1 MRVAGGG
8 DGDGAQ
14 RHGGPIAWMARNGV
28 AANLLMVGILAAGLL
43 SLGSLDQEVL
53 PEHSLDRIQVS
64 VPYPGASPAEVD
76 ESIVRRVDE
85 RIRSIEGI
93 RSVQSVAS
101 EGLGSVVA
109 ELGRAADADRA
120 LEEIKAAV
128 DGIPTFPAGA
138 ERPAVTEMTS
148 RRSVMRIALYGD
160 VQERTLKELAHRVED
175 ELSSLPAVSHVR
187 TSSVRDYE
195 ISIEVPA
202 HRLNAL
208 GLTLADVAAAV
219 GSGTLELSAGSIDTP
234 DEQVRI
240 RTAGR
245 SYNQHDFENII
256 VLAGSD
262 GTTVRLGDIAEVRDG
277 FAEGGLVSRYN
288 GQPAAFIEVYRT
300 ADERVL
306 DIAEAVERQL
316 RESVAPGLPPGVGV
330 DVWSNDADPLAARL
344 GLMLKNGFLG
354 LLLVLGVLTLFLD
367 LRLAFWVAAG
377 IAVSFVGTLA
387 VMAVLDVSIN
397 LTSLFAFILA
407 VGIVV
412 DDAVVVG
419 ENIAAERDRGH
430 GGLAAAI
437 RGARRVR
444 APVTF
449 GVLTTMA
456 AFLPLFFVPSSVG
469 AMAEAI
475 PVIVISVLAFSLLES
490 LLVLPHHLSRLPAG
504 GSTGSRGRS
513 AGGSLGPRG
522 RSTGGSSGPRAP
534 AADGLHK
541 RAQASVNRA
550 LERFVNGPLD
560 RLLHFATA
568 RPGIVVAAGA
578 GTLIVVLAL
587 VPAGIVGVA
596 FTPTVEGNLV
606 TATLEMPEGTPR
618 ARTANVAQQ
627 LEDAGRRAVDRL
639 STGQPEGAEALVTGV
654 AVTLGGAP
662 ETLGAAIVAS
672 GGAPE
677 SVPRAHIATVQFRL
691 LDAQLRTI
699 TASALE
705 QAWREEAGEVAGYR
719 SLSFS
724 ANLVDL
730 GLPVHVELAHPD
742 PRRLTAAADTVATIL
757 RGLAGVFDVRS
768 DQDQGV
774 REIQLDL
781 KPEARTLGLGLDD
794 LARQVRAAFFGE
806 EVVRLQRGREE
817 VRVYAR
823 LPEHER
829 DAIADLETY
838 RVRTPAGGTVH
849 LGQVAAARFGN
860 SPIVIRRQDGSRVA
874 TVTAD
879 AQAPATPAATR
890 RLEAVLGEMSARD
903 PGLEHS
909 FAGERRE
916 VAESM
921 GALGR
926 GFALALFAI
935 YALLAI
941 PFRSYV
947 RPLIVMA
954 AIPFGLVGAVLG
966 HLLLGFEI
974 AATSVFGFVGLS
986 GVVVN
991 DSIVMIDF
999 ISERRRAGMPV
1010 REAIIG
1016 GAKARFRPI
1025 FLTSL
1030 TTFLGVAPLILEQDL
1045 QARFLIPMAASLGF
1059 GIIAAT
1065 GVLMVIVPA
1074 LATLQMGREGHG
1086 RQRVAQP
1093 GPA

>member
-1 MRVAGGG
+1 MTAAGGG
-8 DGDGAQ
+8 DGAN
-14 RHGGPIAWMARNGV
+14 RPGGPIAYMARNGV

-43 SLGSLDQEVL
+43 SLGALDQEVL
-53 PEHSLDRIQVS
+53 PEHSLHRIQVS

-76 ESIVRRVDE
+76 ESIVGRIEE
-85 RIRSIEGI
+85 RIRSIEGV
-93 RSVQSVAS
+93 RSVASVAS
-101 EGLGSVVA
+101 EGLGAVVA
-109 ELGRAADADRA
+109 ELARGADAGRALD
-120 LEEIKAAV
+120 EIKAAV
-128 DGIPTFPAGA
+128 DGVQTFPAGA
-138 ERPAVTEMTS
+138 ERPAVAEMTS
-148 RRSVMRIALYGD
+148 RRSIMRIALYGD
-160 VQERTLKELAHRVED
+160 VQERTLKELAQRVED
-175 ELSSLPAVSHVR
+175 ELSALPAVAHVR
-187 TSSVRDYE
+187 TTSVRDYE

-202 HRLNAL
+202 ARLNAL
-208 GLTLADVAAAV
+208 GLTLPDVAAAV
-219 GSGTLELSAGSIDTP
+219 RTGTVELSAGSIDTP
-234 DEQVRI
+234 DERVRI

-256 VLAGSD
+256 VLARDD

-277 FAEGGLVSRYN
+277 FAESGLVSRYN

-306 DIAEAVERQL
+306 DISEAVERQL
-316 RESVAPGLPPGVGV
+316 QESVAPALPRGVRV
-330 DVWSNDADPLAARL
+330 DIWSNDADPLAARL

-354 LLLVLGVLTLFLD
+354 LLLVVGVLTLFLE

-387 VMAVLDVSIN
+387 VMAVLGVSIN

-419 ENIAAERDRGH
+419 ENIAAERERRH

-437 RGARRVR
+437 QGTRRVR
-444 APVTF
+444 VPVTF
-449 GVLTTMA
+449 GVLTTVV

-475 PVIVISVLAFSLLES
+475 PVIVISVLLFSLLES
-490 LLVLPHHLSRLPAG
+490 LLILPHHLSRLSAHGSSRAG
-504 GSTGSRGRS
+504 GRS
-513 AGGSLGPRG
+513 AYGV
-522 RSTGGSSGPRAP
+522 
-534 AADGLHK
+534 HK
-541 RAQASVNRA
+541 RAQAHVNRA
-550 LERFVNGPLD
+550 LEGFVNGPLD
-560 RLLHFATA
+560 RLLRLATA
-568 RPGIVVAAGA
+568 RPGTVLATAAGV
-578 GTLIVVLAL
+578 LIVTVAL
-587 VPAGIVGVA
+587 VPAGIVGLA
-596 FTPTVEGNLV
+596 FTPTVEGDLV

-618 ARTANVAQQ
+618 ARTAGVAQE

-639 STGQPEGAEALVTGV
+639 STGLSEEAEPLLTGV

-662 ETLGAAIVAS
+662 ATLGSAVVDA

-677 SVPRAHIATVQFRL
+677 SGPRAHVATVQLRL
-691 LDAQLRTI
+691 LDAQRRTI
-699 TASALE
+699 AASALE
-705 QAWREEAGEVAGYR
+705 QAWREESGEITGYS

-730 GLPVHVELAHPD
+730 GRPVHVELAHPD
-742 PRRLTAAADTVATIL
+742 PVRLTAVADTVVALL
-757 RGLAGVFDVRS
+757 RGWPGVFDVRS
-768 DQDQGV
+768 DRDQGV

-781 KPEARTLGLGLDD
+781 KPEARTLGLDLDG
-794 LARQVRAAFFGE
+794 LARQIRAAFFGE

-817 VRVYAR
+817 MRVQAR
-823 LPEHER
+823 LPESER
-829 DAIADLETY
+829 DDIADLETY
-838 RVRTPAGGTVH
+838 QVRTPAGGTVP
-849 LGQVAAARFGN
+849 LGRVAVARFAN

-879 AQAPATPAATR
+879 AQAGAPQAATQ
-890 RLEAVLGEMSARD
+890 RLDEILREMSARD
-903 PGLEHS
+903 PGLEHA
-909 FAGERRE
+909 FGGERRE
-916 VAESM
+916 VSESM
-921 GALGR
+921 GALG
-926 GFALALFAI
+926 GGLALALLAI

-974 AATSVFGFVGLS
+974 AATSIFGFVGLS

-999 ISERRRAGMPV
+999 ITERRRAGMPV

-1016 GAKARFRPI
+1016 GARARFRPI

-1059 GIIAAT
+1059 GIVAAT
-1065 GVLMVIVPA
+1065 GVLMVVVPA
-1074 LATLQMGREGHG
+1074 LATLQMRREGALE
-1086 RQRVAQP
+1086 RDRTP
-1093 GPA
+1093 IP

>member
-1 MRVAGGG
+1 MTP
-8 DGDGAQ
+8 
-14 RHGGPIAWMARNGV
+14 GGPIAWMARNGV
-28 AANLLMVGILAAGLL
+28 AANLLMVGILAAGLF
-43 SLGSLDQEVL
+43 SLRSLDQEVL

-64 VPYPGASPAEVD
+64 VSYPGASPAEVD
-76 ESIVRRVDE
+76 ESIVRRIEE
-85 RIRSIEGI
+85 RIESIEGI

-109 ELGRAADADRA
+109 ELGRGADADRA
-120 LEEIKAAV
+120 LDEIKAAV

-160 VQERTLKELAHRVED
+160 VPERTLKELAHRVEN
-175 ELSSLPAVSHVR
+175 ELSALPAVSHVR

-202 HRLNAL
+202 SRLNAL
-208 GLTLADVAAAV
+208 DLTLADVAAAV
-219 GSGTLELSAGSIDTP
+219 RSGTLELSAGSIDTP
-234 DEQVRI
+234 GEQVRI

-245 SYNQHDFENII
+245 SYTQHDFENII
-256 VLAGSD
+256 VLATGD

-288 GQPAAFIEVYRT
+288 GQPAAFIEIYRT

-419 ENIAAERDRGH
+419 ENIAAERAQGH

-449 GVLTTMA
+449 GVLTTMV

-475 PVIVISVLAFSLLES
+475 PVIVIAVLAFSLLES
-490 LLVLPHHLSRLPAG
+490 LLVLPHHLSGL
-504 GSTGSRGRS
+504 S
-513 AGGSLGPRG
+513 AGGSSRA
-522 RSTGGSSGPRAP
+522 RSG
-534 AADGLHK
+534 
-541 RAQASVNRA
+541 VNRA

-560 RLLHFATA
+560 RLLRFATA
-568 RPGIVVAAGA
+568 RPGIVIAAGA
-578 GTLIVVLAL
+578 GVLIVTLAM

-618 ARTANVAQQ
+618 ARTASVAQE
-627 LEDAGRRAVDRL
+627 LEDAGRRAADRL

-677 SVPRAHIATVQFRL
+677 SVPRAHVATVQFRL
-691 LDAQLRTI
+691 LDAQRRTI
-699 TASALE
+699 TASAVE
-705 QAWREEAGEVAGYR
+705 QAWREEAGGIAGYR

-730 GLPVHVELAHPD
+730 GRPVHVELAHPD
-742 PRRLTAAADTVATIL
+742 PARLTAAADTIAELL
-757 RGLAGVFDVRS
+757 RGWPGVFDVRS

-781 KPEARTLGLGLDD
+781 KPEARTVGITLDD

-817 VRVYAR
+817 IRVYAR
-823 LPEHER
+823 LPERER

-838 RVRTPAGGTVH
+838 RVRTPAGGAVH
-849 LGQVAAARFGN
+849 LGQVATARFAN
-860 SPIVIRRQDGSRVA
+860 SPIVIRRQEGSRVA

-879 AQAPATPAATR
+879 AQASAAPAATR
-890 RLEAVLGEMSARD
+890 RLDTVLEEMSARD
-903 PGLEHS
+903 PGLEHA
-909 FAGERRE
+909 FAGERQE

-974 AATSVFGFVGLS
+974 AATSIFGFVGLS

-991 DSIVMIDF
+991 DAIVMIDF
-999 ISERRRAGMPV
+999 INERHRAGMPV

-1074 LATLQMGREGHG
+1074 LATLQMGR
-1086 RQRVAQP
+1086 R
-1093 GPA
+1093 

>member
-1 MRVAGGG
+1 MRPAGSGNGG
-8 DGDGAQ
+8 RGADRDGDGTSL
-14 RHGGPIAWMARNGV
+14 RGGPIAWMARNGV

-53 PEHSLDRIQVS
+53 PEHSLDRIQIS

-76 ESIVRRVDE
+76 ESIVRRIEE
-85 RIRSIEGI
+85 RIRSIEGV
-93 RSVQSVAS
+93 RSVTSVAS

-109 ELGRAADADRA
+109 ELARGADADRS
-120 LEEIKAAV
+120 LDEIKAAA

-175 ELSSLPAVSHVR
+175 ELSSLPAVSYVR

-195 ISIEVPA
+195 ISIEVPTS
-202 HRLNAL
+202 RLNAL
-208 GLTLADVAAAV
+208 GLTLSDVATAV
-219 GSGTLELSAGSIDTP
+219 RSGTLELSAGSIDTP
-234 DEQVRI
+234 GEQVRI

-245 SYNQHDFENII
+245 SYSQHDFENII
-256 VLAGSD
+256 VLAEGN

-306 DIAEAVERQL
+306 DISEAVERHL
-316 RESVAPGLPPGVGV
+316 RERVAPGLPPGVGV
-330 DVWSNDADPLAARL
+330 DIWSNDADPLAARL

-367 LRLAFWVAAG
+367 LRLAFWVAVG
-377 IAVSFVGTLA
+377 IAISFVGTLA

-437 RGARRVR
+437 RGTRRVR

-449 GVLTTMA
+449 GVLTTVA
-456 AFLPLFFVPSSVG
+456 AFVPLFFVPSSVG

-475 PVIVISVLAFSLLES
+475 PVVVISVLVFSLLES
-490 LLVLPHHLSRLPAG
+490 LLVLPNHLSGL
-504 GSTGSRGRS
+504 S
-513 AGGSLGPRG
+513 AGGSSGLGG
-522 RSTGGSSGPRAP
+522 HST
-534 AADGLHK
+534 DGLHR

-550 LERFVNGPLD
+550 MERFVNGPLD
-560 RLLHFATA
+560 RILRFATA
-568 RPGIVVAAGA
+568 RPGIVISGGA
-578 GTLIVVLAL
+578 GVLIICIAMI
-587 VPAGIVGVA
+587 PAGIVGVA

-606 TATLEMPEGTPR
+606 TASLEMPEGTPR
-618 ARTANVAQQ
+618 ARTASVAQE
-627 LEDAGRRAVDRL
+627 LEDAGRRAVGRL
-639 STGQPEGAEALVTGV
+639 STERPDGAEPLLTGV

-691 LDAQLRTI
+691 LDAERRMI
-699 TASALE
+699 SAAAVE
-705 QAWREEAGEVAGYR
+705 QAWREEATEIAGYR

-742 PRRLTAAADTVATIL
+742 PARLTAVADTVAALLHGWPGI
-757 RGLAGVFDVRS
+757 FDVRS

-781 KPEARTLGLGLDD
+781 KPEAGTLGLTLDD

-817 VRVYAR
+817 IRVYAR
-823 LPEHER
+823 LPERER
-829 DAIADLETY
+829 NSIADLETY
-838 RVRTPAGGTVH
+838 QVRTPAGGAVH
-849 LGQVAAARFGN
+849 LGQVAAARFAN
-860 SPIVIRRQDGSRVA
+860 SPLEIRRQDGSRVA

-879 AQAPATPAATR
+879 AQTSATQAATP
-890 RLEAVLGEMSARD
+890 RLDAVLQEMSARD

-909 FAGERRE
+909 FAGERSE

-926 GFALALFAI
+926 GFALAMFAI

-966 HLLLGFEI
+966 HLVLGFEI
-974 AATSVFGFVGLS
+974 AATSIFGFVGLS

-999 ISERRRAGMPV
+999 ISERRRAGMPA

-1074 LATLQMGREGHG
+1074 LATLQMGREA
-1086 RQRVAQP
+1086 RARP
-1093 GPA
+1093 

>member
-1 MRVAGGG
+1 MRAARGDDGARGG
-8 DGDGAQ
+8 DGAN
-14 RHGGPIAWMARNGV
+14 RSGGPIAWMARNGV
-28 AANLLMVGILAAGLL
+28 AANLLMIGILAAGLL
-43 SLGSLDQEVL
+43 SLGSLGQEVL

-64 VPYPGASPAEVD
+64 VPYPGASPVEVD
-76 ESIVRRVDE
+76 ESIVSRIEE

-93 RSVQSVAS
+93 GGVQSVAS
-101 EGLGSVVA
+101 EGRGSVVA
-109 ELGRAADADRA
+109 ELGRGADADRA

-128 DGIPTFPAGA
+128 DGIRTFPAGA

-160 VQERTLKELAHRVED
+160 VRERTLKELAHRIED
-175 ELSSLPAVSHVR
+175 ELSSLPAVSQVR

-202 HRLNAL
+202 GRLRAL
-208 GLTLADVAAAV
+208 GLTLSDVAAAV
-219 GSGTLELSAGSIDTP
+219 RSGTLELSAGSIDTP
-234 DEQVRI
+234 SERVRI

-245 SYNQHDFENII
+245 RYTQHDFENIV
-256 VLAGSD
+256 VLARSD

-306 DIAEAVERQL
+306 DISEAVERQL
-316 RESVAPGLPPGVGV
+316 WESVAPGLPPGVRV
-330 DVWSNDADPLAARL
+330 DIWSNDADPLAARL

-354 LLLVLGVLTLFLD
+354 LLLVLGVLTLFLEI
-367 LRLAFWVAAG
+367 RLAFWVAAG

-387 VMAVLDVSIN
+387 VMALFDVSIN

-407 VGIVV
+407 VGIGV

-430 GGLAAAI
+430 GGPEAAI
-437 RGARRVR
+437 RGTRRVR

-449 GVLTTMA
+449 GVLTTVA
-456 AFLPLFFVPSSVG
+456 AFLPLLFVPSSVG

-475 PVIVISVLAFSLLES
+475 PVVVVSVLLFSLLES
-490 LLVLPHHLSRLPAG
+490 LLVLPNHLSRL
-504 GSTGSRGRS
+504 SVSGSRGP
-513 AGGSLGPRG
+513 GGRF
-522 RSTGGSSGPRAP
+522 
-534 AADGLHK
+534 ADGFHR
-541 RAQASVNRA
+541 RAQARVSRG

-560 RLLHFATA
+560 RLLHYATA
-568 RPGIVVAAGA
+568 RPGIVLATGA
-578 GTLIVVLAL
+578 GVLIVSVAM

-606 TATLEMPEGTPR
+606 TASLEMPEGTPR
-618 ARTANVAQQ
+618 ARTASLAQD
-627 LEDAGRRAVDRL
+627 LEDAGRRAANRL
-639 STGQPEGAEALVTGV
+639 STGPSEGAEPLITGV
-654 AVTLGGAP
+654 AITVGSTPSTLGS
-662 ETLGAAIVAS
+662 AIVAP
-672 GGAPE
+672 GGTPE
-677 SVPRAHIATVQFRL
+677 SGPRAHIATVQFRL
-691 LDAQLRTI
+691 LDAQRRTI
-699 TASALE
+699 AASAFQ
-705 QAWREEAGEVAGYR
+705 QAWREESHEIGGYR

-730 GLPVHVELAHPD
+730 GRPVHVEIAHPD
-742 PRRLTAAADTVATIL
+742 PARMTAVADTVVRLL
-757 RGLAGVFDVRS
+757 RRWPGIFDIRS

-781 KPEARTLGLGLDD
+781 KPEARTLGLTLDG

-806 EVVRLQRGREE
+806 EAVRLQRGREE
-817 VRVYAR
+817 IRVHVR
-823 LPEHER
+823 LPRDER

-838 RVRTPAGGTVH
+838 RVRTPTGGAAD
-849 LGQVAAARFGN
+849 LGRVAALRLGN
-860 SPIVIRRQDGSRVA
+860 SPIAIRRTDGSRVA

-879 AQAPATPAATR
+879 AHSGAPQAAIQE
-890 RLEAVLGEMSARD
+890 LDEVLREMSARD
-903 PGLEHS
+903 PRLEHR
-909 FAGERRE
+909 FGGERRE

-921 GALGR
+921 EALGG
-926 GFALALFAI
+926 GFALALLAI

-966 HLLLGFEI
+966 HFLLGFEI
-974 AATSVFGFVGLS
+974 AATSIFGFVGLS

-999 ISERRRAGMPV
+999 ISERRGAGMPL
-1010 REAIIG
+1010 RDAIIG

-1059 GIIAAT
+1059 GIIVAT

-1074 LATLQMGREGHG
+1074 LATLQMAREEAAGSPRPRGR
-1086 RQRVAQP
+1086 V
-1093 GPA
+1093 

>member
-1 MRVAGGG
+1 MRA
-8 DGDGAQ
+8 A
-14 RHGGPIAWMARNGV
+14 GGPIAWMARNGV
-28 AANLLMVGILAAGLL
+28 AANLLMVGILAAGLI

-53 PEHSLDRIQVS
+53 PEHSLNRIQVS

-76 ESIVRRVDE
+76 ESIVRRIEE
-85 RIRSIEGI
+85 RIRSIEGV

-109 ELGRAADADRA
+109 ELGRRADADRA

-160 VQERTLKELAHRVED
+160 VQERTLKELAHRVEN

-202 HRLNAL
+202 SRLNAL
-208 GLTLADVAAAV
+208 GLTLSDVAAAV
-219 GSGTLELSAGSIDTP
+219 RSGTLELSAGSIDTP
-234 DEQVRI
+234 GEQVRI

-245 SYNQHDFENII
+245 SYTQHEFENII

-288 GQPAAFIEVYRT
+288 GRPAAFIEVYRT

-419 ENIAAERDRGH
+419 ENIAAERGRGH
-430 GGLAAAI
+430 GALAAAI

-449 GVLTTMA
+449 GVLTTVA
-456 AFLPLFFVPSSVG
+456 AFVPLFFVPSSVG

-490 LLVLPHHLSRLPAG
+490 LLVLPHHLSRLPA
-504 GSTGSRGRS
+504 T
-513 AGGSLGPRG
+513 
-522 RSTGGSSGPRAP
+522 
-534 AADGLHK
+534 DGLHK
-541 RAQASVNRA
+541 RAQASVNRG

-560 RLLHFATA
+560 RLLRVATA
-568 RPGIVVAAGA
+568 RPGIVLAAAAGI
-578 GTLIVVLAL
+578 LIVVIAL

-596 FTPTVEGNLV
+596 FTPTVEGDLV
-606 TATLEMPEGTPR
+606 TASLEMPEGTPR
-618 ARTANVAQQ
+618 ARTAGVAQE
-627 LEDAGRRAVDRL
+627 LEDAGRRAVGRL
-639 STGQPEGAEALVTGV
+639 STARPEGAEPLLTGV

-662 ETLGAAIVAS
+662 ATLGAAIVDS
-672 GGAPE
+672 GGDPE
-677 SVPRAHIATVQFRL
+677 SVPRSHIATLQFRL
-691 LDAQLRTI
+691 LDAEQRSV

-705 QAWREEAGEVAGYR
+705 RAWREEAAGIGGYR

-724 ANLVDL
+724 ADLVDL
-730 GLPVHVELAHPD
+730 GLPVHVELTHPD
-742 PRRLTAAADTVATIL
+742 PTRLTAVADTVAALL
-757 RGLAGVFDVRS
+757 RGWPGVFDVRS

-781 KPEARTLGLGLDD
+781 KPEAGTLGLTLDD

-806 EVVRLQRGREE
+806 EVVRLQRGRDEI
-817 VRVYAR
+817 RVYAR

-829 DAIADLETY
+829 NAIADLETY
-838 RVRTPAGGTVH
+838 QVRTPAGGAAHLREVATV
-849 LGQVAAARFGN
+849 RFGN

-879 AQAPATPAATR
+879 AQGPATQVATQ
-890 RLEAVLGEMSARD
+890 RLEAVLRDMSARD
-903 PGLEHS
+903 PGLEHA

-921 GALGR
+921 GALGI
-926 GFALALFAI
+926 GFALSLFAI

-974 AATSVFGFVGLS
+974 AATSIFGFVGLS

-999 ISERRRAGMPV
+999 ISERRRAGLPV
-1010 REAIIG
+1010 RDAIIV

-1074 LATLQMGREGHG
+1074 LATLQMGRKA
-1086 RQRVAQP
+1086 RARP
-1093 GPA
+1093 

>member
-1 MRVAGGG
+1 MSAAGGG
-8 DGDGAQ
+8 HRDTASHVDGAGLP
-14 RHGGPIAWMARNGV
+14 GGPIAWMACNGV

-43 SLGSLDQEVL
+43 SLGRLDQEVL
-53 PEHSLDRIQVS
+53 PEHSLDRIQVT

-76 ESIVRRVDE
+76 ESIVSRIEE
-85 RIRSIEGI
+85 RIRSIEGV

-109 ELGRAADADRA
+109 ELGRSADAGRS

-128 DGIPTFPAGA
+128 NGIRAFPAGA
-138 ERPAVTEMTS
+138 ERPAVTAMTS

-160 VQERTLKELAHRVED
+160 VTERTLKELAHRVED

-187 TSSVRDYE
+187 TASVRDYE
-195 ISIEVPA
+195 VSIEVPA
-202 HRLNAL
+202 GRLDAL
-208 GLTLADVAAAV
+208 GLTLSDVAAAV
-219 GSGTLELSAGSIDTP
+219 RSGTVELSAGSIDTP
-234 DEQVRI
+234 AERVRI

-256 VLAGSD
+256 VLAGND
-262 GTTVRLGDIAEVRDG
+262 GTTVRLRDIAAVRDG
-277 FAEGGLVSRYN
+277 FAERGLVSRYN
-288 GQPAAFIEVYRT
+288 GQPAAFIEVFRT

-306 DIAEAVERQL
+306 DISEAVERQL
-316 RESVAPGLPPGVGV
+316 RESVAPGLPPGVQV
-330 DVWSNDADPLAARL
+330 DVWSNDADPLGARL
-344 GLMLKNGFLG
+344 GLLLKNGFLG
-354 LLLVLGVLTLFLD
+354 LLLVVGVLTLFLEV
-367 LRLAFWVAAG
+367 RLAFWVATG
-377 IAVSFVGTLA
+377 IAVSFAGTLA
-387 VMAVLDVSIN
+387 VMAVLEVSIN

-412 DDAVVVG
+412 DDAVVVS

-437 RGARRVR
+437 RGTRRVK

-449 GVLTTMA
+449 GVLTTVA

-475 PVIVISVLAFSLLES
+475 PVVVISVLLLSLVES
-490 LLVLPHHLSRLPAG
+490 LLVLPNHLSRLSRRISPGAG
-504 GSTGSRGRS
+504 ERS
-513 AGGSLGPRG
+513 AGGS
-522 RSTGGSSGPRAP
+522 SGPGARLVA
-534 AADGLHK
+534 GLHK
-541 RAQASVNRA
+541 RVRAGVNRG

-560 RLLHFATA
+560 RLLHIATA
-568 RPGIVVAAGA
+568 RPGIVISAGA
-578 GTLIVVLAL
+578 GILIVTIAL
-587 VPAGIVGVA
+587 IPAGIVGVA

-606 TATLEMPEGTPR
+606 TASLEMPEGAPQ
-618 ARTANVAQQ
+618 ARTASVAQE
-627 LEDAGRRAVDRL
+627 LEDAGHRAAGRL
-639 STGQPEGAEALVTGV
+639 SAGLSERAEPLLTGV
-654 AVTLGGAP
+654 AITVGGTPTTLGS
-662 ETLGAAIVAS
+662 AIVAS
-672 GGAPE
+672 DGVPE
-677 SVPRAHIATVQFRL
+677 SGPRAHIATVQFRL
-691 LDAQLRTI
+691 LDAQRRTI
-699 TASALE
+699 TASAFQL
-705 QAWREEAGEVAGYR
+705 AWREEAGEIAGYR
-719 SLSFS
+719 SLSFD

-730 GLPVHVELAHPD
+730 GRPVLVELAHPD
-742 PRRLTAAADTVATIL
+742 PVRLTAAADTVAELL
-757 RGLAGVFDVRS
+757 REWPGIFDVRS

-774 REIQLDL
+774 REIQIEL
-781 KPEARTLGLGLDD
+781 KPGARTLGLTLDD

-823 LPEHER
+823 LPRHER

-838 RVRTPAGGTVH
+838 RVHTPAGGTVH
-849 LGQVAAARFGN
+849 LGRVATARFGP
-860 SPIVIRRQDGSRVA
+860 SPIVIRRKDGSRVA

-879 AQAPATPAATR
+879 GQAPATQAAAQ
-890 RLEAVLGEMSARD
+890 RLEAVLHEMSARG
-903 PGLEHS
+903 PGLDHS
-909 FAGERRE
+909 FGGERRE

-941 PFRSYV
+941 PFRSYL

-966 HLLLGFEI
+966 HLLLGLEI
-974 AATSVFGFVGLS
+974 AATSIFGFVGLS

-999 ISERRRAGMPV
+999 IAERRRAGMPI

-1016 GAKARFRPI
+1016 GAKARFRPV

-1074 LATLQMGREGHG
+1074 LATLQMERGEPAGRA
-1086 RQRVAQP
+1086 VAP
-1093 GPA
+1093 RNR

>member
-1 MRVAGGG
+1 MTA
-8 DGDGAQ
+8 A
-14 RHGGPIAWMARNGV
+14 GPIAWMARNGV
-28 AANLLMVGILAAGLL
+28 ASNLLMVGILAAGLL

-64 VPYPGASPAEVD
+64 VQYPGASPAEVD
-76 ESIVRRVDE
+76 ESIVRRIEE
-85 RIRSIEGI
+85 RIRSLEGV
-93 RSVQSVAS
+93 RSVASVAS

-109 ELGRAADADRA
+109 ELARGADADR
-120 LEEIKAAV
+120 LLDEIKAAV
-128 DGIPTFPAGA
+128 DGIPTLPAGA

-148 RRSVMRIALYGD
+148 RRSVMRIALYGE

-175 ELSSLPAVSHVR
+175 ELSSLPAVSDVR

-195 ISIEVPA
+195 ISIEVPTG
-202 HRLNAL
+202 RLNAL
-208 GLTLADVAAAV
+208 GLTLSDVAAAV
-219 GSGTLELSAGSIDTP
+219 RSGTLELSAGSIDTP
-234 DEQVRI
+234 GEQVRI

-245 SYNQHDFENII
+245 SYTQHDFENII

-262 GTTVRLGDIAEVRDG
+262 GTTVRLGDISEVRDG

-306 DIAEAVERQL
+306 DISEAVERQL
-316 RESVAPGLPPGVGV
+316 RESVAPGLPPGVRV

-344 GLMLKNGFLG
+344 GLMLKNGLLG

-387 VMAVLDVSIN
+387 VMSVLDVSIN

-449 GVLTTMA
+449 GVLTTVV

-475 PVIVISVLAFSLLES
+475 PVVVISVLLFSLLES
-490 LLVLPHHLSRLPAG
+490 LLVLPNHLSGLPAG
-504 GSTGSRGRS
+504 GFQERG
-513 AGGSLGPRG
+513 LHN
-522 RSTGGSSGPRAP
+522 RARVR
-534 AADGLHK
+534 LHK
-541 RAQASVNRA
+541 RVQARVNRG

-560 RLLHFATA
+560 RILRFATS
-568 RPGIVVAAGA
+568 RPGIVIAGGA
-578 GTLIVVLAL
+578 GVLIVCIAMI
-587 VPAGIVGVA
+587 PAGIVGVA
-596 FTPTVEGNLV
+596 FTPTVEGDLV
-606 TATLEMPEGTPR
+606 TASLEMPEGTPR
-618 ARTANVAQQ
+618 ARTASVAQE

-639 STGQPEGAEALVTGV
+639 STGRSEGADAGADAAAGAGADAGADAGAGAGAEPLLTGV

-662 ETLGAAIVAS
+662 TTLGAAVTGP
-672 GGAPE
+672 GGAPD
-677 SVPRAHIATVQFRL
+677 SGPRAHIATVEFRL
-691 LDAQLRTI
+691 LDAERRTI
-699 TASALE
+699 TASAVE
-705 QAWREEAGEVAGYR
+705 QAWRDEAGDIAGYR

-730 GLPVHVELAHPD
+730 GRPVHVELAHPD
-742 PRRLTAAADTVATIL
+742 PVRLTAVTDTVAGLL
-757 RGLAGVFDVRS
+757 RGWPGIFDVRS

-774 REIQLDL
+774 REIQLEL
-781 KPEARTLGLGLDD
+781 KPAARTLGLALDD

-806 EVVRLQRGREE
+806 EVVRLQRDREE

-829 DAIADLETY
+829 NAIADLETY
-838 RVRTPAGGTVH
+838 QVRTPTGGAVH

-860 SPIVIRRQDGSRVA
+860 SPIVIRRQDGSRVTA
-874 TVTAD
+874 VTAD
-879 AQAPATPAATR
+879 AQTSATQPATQ
-890 RLEAVLGEMSARD
+890 RLDAVLQEMSARD

-926 GFALALFAI
+926 GFALAMFAV

-941 PFRSYV
+941 PFRSYI

-974 AATSVFGFVGLS
+974 AATSIFGFVGLS

-999 ISERRRAGMPV
+999 ITERRRAGMPV

-1074 LATLQMGREGHG
+1074 LATLQMGPEKRG
-1086 RQRVAQP
+1086 
-1093 GPA
+1093 GP

>member
-1 MRVAGGG
+1 M
-8 DGDGAQ
+8 
-14 RHGGPIAWMARNGV
+14 
-28 AANLLMVGILAAGLL
+28 
-43 SLGSLDQEVL
+43 
-53 PEHSLDRIQVS
+53 
-64 VPYPGASPAEVD
+64 
-76 ESIVRRVDE
+76 
-85 RIRSIEGI
+85 
-93 RSVQSVAS
+93 
-101 EGLGSVVA
+101 
-109 ELGRAADADRA
+109 
-120 LEEIKAAV
+120 
-128 DGIPTFPAGA
+128 
-138 ERPAVTEMTS
+138 
-148 RRSVMRIALYGD
+148 
-160 VQERTLKELAHRVED
+160 
-175 ELSSLPAVSHVR
+175 
-187 TSSVRDYE
+187 
-195 ISIEVPA
+195 
-202 HRLNAL
+202 
-208 GLTLADVAAAV
+208 
-219 GSGTLELSAGSIDTP
+219 
-234 DEQVRI
+234 
-240 RTAGR
+240 
-245 SYNQHDFENII
+245 
-256 VLAGSD
+256 
-262 GTTVRLGDIAEVRDG
+262 
-277 FAEGGLVSRYN
+277 
-288 GQPAAFIEVYRT
+288 YRT

-306 DIAEAVERQL
+306 DISEAVERQL
-316 RESVAPGLPPGVGV
+316 QESVAPGLPPGVRV
-330 DVWSNDADPLAARL
+330 DIWSNDADPLAARL

-354 LLLVLGVLTLFLD
+354 LLLVLGVLTLFLE

-437 RGARRVR
+437 RGTRRVR
-444 APVTF
+444 GPVTF
-449 GVLTTMA
+449 GVLTTMV

-490 LLVLPHHLSRLPAG
+490 LLVLPHHLSGLPAG
-504 GSTGSRGRS
+504 GSSSPRGRS
-513 AGGSLGPRG
+513 ADSSPGAGG
-522 RSTGGSSGPRAP
+522 RS
-534 AADGLHK
+534 ADGFHK
-541 RAQASVNRA
+541 RAQAGVNRG

-560 RLLHFATA
+560 RILRFATA
-568 RPGIVVAAGA
+568 RPGIVLSAGA
-578 GTLIVVLAL
+578 GVLIVCIAMI
-587 VPAGIVGVA
+587 PAGIVGVA

-618 ARTANVAQQ
+618 ARTASVAQE

-639 STGQPEGAEALVTGV
+639 SRGRFEGAEPLLTGV
-654 AVTLGGAP
+654 ALTLGGAP
-662 ETLGAAIVAS
+662 ATLGAAIVDS
-672 GGAPE
+672 GGDPE
-677 SVPRAHIATVQFRL
+677 SVPRGHLATVQFRL
-691 LDAQLRTI
+691 LDAQRRTI
-699 TASALE
+699 TASAFE
-705 QAWREEAGEVAGYR
+705 QAWREESEEIAGYR

-742 PRRLTAAADTVATIL
+742 PARLTAVADTVAALL
-757 RGLAGVFDVRS
+757 RGWPGIFDVRS
-768 DQDQGV
+768 DQDHGV

-781 KPEARTLGLGLDD
+781 KPEAGTLGLTLDD

-817 VRVYAR
+817 IRVYAR

-829 DAIADLETY
+829 NAIADLETY
-838 RVRTPAGGTVH
+838 KVRTPARGSVH
-849 LGQVAAARFGN
+849 LGQVATVRFGN

-879 AQAPATPAATR
+879 AQTSATQAATQ
-890 RLEAVLGEMSARD
+890 RLDAVLQEMSARD
-903 PGLEHS
+903 PGLKHS

-921 GALGR
+921 GALGG
-926 GFALALFAI
+926 GFALALLAI

-966 HLLLGFEI
+966 HLVLGFEI
-974 AATSVFGFVGLS
+974 AATSIFGFVGLS

-999 ISERRRAGMPV
+999 ITERLRAGLPI
-1010 REAIIG
+1010 RDAIIA

-1074 LATLQMGREGHG
+1074 LATLQMGREG
-1086 RQRVAQP
+1086 R
-1093 GPA
+1093 

>member
-1 MRVAGGG
+1 MTAAGE
-8 DGDGAQ
+8 GDGAN
-14 RHGGPIAWMARNGV
+14 RPGGPIAYMARNGV

-43 SLGSLDQEVL
+43 SLGALDQEVL

-64 VPYPGASPAEVD
+64 VPYPGASPVEVD
-76 ESIVRRVDE
+76 ESIVSRIEE
-85 RIRSIEGI
+85 RIRSIEGV
-93 RSVQSVAS
+93 RSVASVAS

-109 ELGRAADADRA
+109 ELARSADVRRA
-120 LEEIKAAV
+120 LDEIKAAV
-128 DGIPTFPAGA
+128 DGIQTFPAGA
-138 ERPAVTEMTS
+138 ERPAVAEMTS
-148 RRSVMRIALYGD
+148 RRSIMRIALYGD
-160 VQERTLKELAHRVED
+160 VQERTLKELAQRVEE

-195 ISIEVPA
+195 ISIEVPVN
-202 HRLNAL
+202 RLNAL
-208 GLTLADVAAAV
+208 GLTLSDVAAAV
-219 GSGTLELSAGSIDTP
+219 RSGTLELSAGSIDTR
-234 DEQVRI
+234 DERVRI
-240 RTAGR
+240 RTVGR
-245 SYNQHDFENII
+245 SYSQHDFENII
-256 VLAGSD
+256 VLGLDD

-306 DIAEAVERQL
+306 DISEAVGRQL
-316 RESVAPGLPPGVGV
+316 RESVAPGLPRGVRV

-354 LLLVLGVLTLFLD
+354 LLLVMGVLTLFLEV
-367 LRLAFWVAAG
+367 RLAFWVAAG
-377 IAVSFVGTLA
+377 IAVSFIGTLP
-387 VMAVLDVSIN
+387 VMALLGVSIN

-419 ENIAAERDRGH
+419 ENIAAERERGY
-430 GGLAAAI
+430 GGPAAAI
-437 RGARRVR
+437 RGTRRVR
-444 APVTF
+444 APVIF
-449 GVLTTMA
+449 GVLTTVT

-475 PVIVISVLAFSLLES
+475 PVIVISVLLFSLLES
-490 LLVLPHHLSRLPAG
+490 LLVLPNHLSRMSGRGSARRPAG
-504 GSTGSRGRS
+504 PT
-513 AGGSLGPRG
+513 
-522 RSTGGSSGPRAP
+522 
-534 AADGLHK
+534 AADFHK
-541 RAQASVNRA
+541 RVQAGVNRG

-560 RLLHFATA
+560 RLLRFATA
-568 RPGIVVAAGA
+568 QPGIVLATGVGVLVVA
-578 GTLIVVLAL
+578 VAL

-606 TATLEMPEGTPR
+606 TATLEMPEGTPP
-618 ARTANVAQQ
+618 ARTAAVARE
-627 LEDAGRRAVDRL
+627 LEDAGRRAVNRL
-639 STGQPEGAEALVTGV
+639 PGGPSEGAEPLLTGV
-654 AVTLGGAP
+654 AVTLGGTP
-662 ETLGAAIVAS
+662 TTLGSAAVAT

-677 SVPRAHIATVQFRL
+677 SGPRTHVATVQLRL
-691 LDAQLRTI
+691 LEAQRRTI
-699 TASALE
+699 TASAV
-705 QAWREEAGEVAGYR
+705 QQGWREEAAEIAGYR

-730 GLPVHVELAHPD
+730 GRPVHVELAHPD
-742 PRRLTAAADTVATIL
+742 PVRLTAVADTVAELL
-757 RGLAGVFDVRS
+757 RGWPGIFDVRS
-768 DQDQGV
+768 DRDQGV

-781 KPEARTLGLGLDD
+781 KPEARTLSLTLDD

-806 EVVRLQRGREE
+806 EVVRLQRDREE

-823 LPEHER
+823 LPERER

-849 LGQVAAARFGN
+849 LSRVATARFGN

-879 AQAPATPAATR
+879 AQAGAPQVAMQQLDT
-890 RLEAVLGEMSARD
+890 VLREMSDGD

-909 FAGERRE
+909 FGGERRE
-916 VAESM
+916 FSESM

-926 GFALALFAI
+926 GFALALLAI

-966 HLLLGFEI
+966 HLLIGFEI
-974 AATSVFGFVGLS
+974 AATSIFGFVGLS

-999 ISERRRAGMPV
+999 ITERRRAGIPMQD
-1010 REAIIG
+1010 AIVG
-1016 GAKARFRPI
+1016 GTKARFRPI

-1059 GIIAAT
+1059 GIVAAT
-1065 GVLMVIVPA
+1065 GVLMLIVPA
-1074 LATLQMGREGHG
+1074 LASLQMGREE
-1086 RQRVAQP
+1086 
-1093 GPA
+1093 

>member
-1 MRVAGGG
+1 VSAVGGGRGGSGDADSG
-8 DGDGAQ
+8 DGDGTN

-76 ESIVRRVDE
+76 ESIVSRIEE

-109 ELGRAADADRA
+109 ELARGADADRA
-120 LEEIKAAV
+120 LDEIKAAV
-128 DGIPTFPAGA
+128 DGIRTFPAGA

-175 ELSSLPAVSHVR
+175 ELSSLAAVSHVQP
-187 TSSVRDYE
+187 SSVRDYE

-202 HRLNAL
+202 SRLNAL
-208 GLTLADVAAAV
+208 GLTLSDVAAAV
-219 GSGTLELSAGSIDTP
+219 RSGTLELSAGSIDTP
-234 DEQVRI
+234 GEQVRI

-245 SYNQHDFENII
+245 SYNQYDFENII
-256 VLAGSD
+256 VLARGD
-262 GTTVRLGDIAEVRDG
+262 GTTVRLGEIAEVRDG

-288 GQPAAFIEVYRT
+288 GQPAAFIDVYRT

-306 DIAEAVERQL
+306 DISEAVERQL
-316 RESVAPGLPPGVGV
+316 RESVVPGLPPGVRV
-330 DVWSNDADPLAARL
+330 DIWSNDADPLEARL

-354 LLLVLGVLTLFLD
+354 LLLVVGVLTLFLE

-430 GGLAAAI
+430 GALAAAI
-437 RGARRVR
+437 RGTRRVR
-444 APVTF
+444 GPVTF
-449 GVLTTMA
+449 GVLTTVA

-490 LLVLPHHLSRLPAG
+490 LLVLPHHLSRLPAR
-504 GSTGSRGRS
+504 T
-513 AGGSLGPRG
+513 
-522 RSTGGSSGPRAP
+522 SSGPHEP
-534 AADGLHK
+534 ASDGFHK
-541 RAQASVNRA
+541 RAQASVNRG
-550 LERFVNGPLD
+550 LERFVSGPLD
-560 RLLHFATA
+560 RLLRFATA
-568 RPGIVVAAGA
+568 RPGIVLAAAAGI
-578 GTLIVVLAL
+578 LIVSIAL

-606 TATLEMPEGTPR
+606 TASLEMPAGTPR
-618 ARTANVAQQ
+618 ARTASVAQE
-627 LEDAGRRAVDRL
+627 LEDAGRRAVGRL
-639 STGQPEGAEALVTGV
+639 STGPSAGAEPLVTGV
-654 AVTLGGAP
+654 AITLGGAP
-662 ETLGAAIVAS
+662 ETLGAAIVDS
-672 GGAPE
+672 GGDPE
-677 SVPRAHIATVQFRL
+677 SGSRSHMATVQFRL
-691 LDAQLRTI
+691 LDAQRRTV
-699 TASALE
+699 TASAF
-705 QAWREEAGEVAGYR
+705 QRAWREESGELAGYR

-730 GLPVHVELAHPD
+730 GRPVHVELAHPD
-742 PRRLTAAADTVATIL
+742 PARLTAIADTVTRLL
-757 RGLAGVFDVRS
+757 RAWPGIFDVRS

-774 REIQLDL
+774 REIQLEL
-781 KPEARTLGLGLDD
+781 QPEARTLGLTLND

-823 LPEHER
+823 LPGHER
-829 DAIADLETY
+829 NAIDDLETY
-838 RVRTPAGGTVH
+838 QVRTPAGGAVH

-860 SPIVIRRQDGSRVA
+860 APIVIRRQDGNRVA

-879 AQAPATPAATR
+879 AQASAPQAAIQ
-890 RLEAVLGEMSARD
+890 RLETVLREMSVRD
-903 PGLEHS
+903 PALEHA

-926 GFALALFAI
+926 GLALALFAI

-974 AATSVFGFVGLS
+974 AATSIFGFVGLS

-999 ISERRRAGMPV
+999 ISERRRAGMPI

-1030 TTFLGVAPLILEQDL
+1030 TTFLGVAPLMLEQDL

-1074 LATLQMGREGHG
+1074 LATLQMGREKRG
-1086 RQRVAQP
+1086 VALNAQ
-1093 GPA
+1093 A

>member
-1 MRVAGGG
+1 MTA
-8 DGDGAQ
+8 A
-14 RHGGPIAWMARNGV
+14 GPIEWMARNGV

-64 VPYPGASPAEVD
+64 VQYPGASPAEVD
-76 ESIVRRVDE
+76 ESIVRRIEE
-85 RIRSIEGI
+85 RIRSIEGV
-93 RSVQSVAS
+93 RSVASVAS

-109 ELGRAADADRA
+109 ELARGADADR
-120 LEEIKAAV
+120 LLDEIKAAV

-148 RRSVMRIALYGD
+148 RRSVMRIALYGE
-160 VQERTLKELAHRVED
+160 VQERALKELAHRVED
-175 ELSSLPAVSHVR
+175 ELSSLPAVSDVR

-195 ISIEVPA
+195 ISIEVPTS
-202 HRLNAL
+202 RLNAL
-208 GLTLADVAAAV
+208 GLTLSDVAVAV
-219 GSGTLELSAGSIDTP
+219 RSGTLELSAGSIDTP
-234 DEQVRI
+234 GEQVRI

-245 SYNQHDFENII
+245 SYTQHDFENII

-306 DIAEAVERQL
+306 DISEAVERQL
-316 RESVAPGLPPGVGV
+316 RESVAPGLPPGVRV

-449 GVLTTMA
+449 GVLTTVV

-475 PVIVISVLAFSLLES
+475 PVVVISVLLFSLLES
-490 LLVLPHHLSRLPAG
+490 LLVLPNHLSGLPDG
-504 GSTGSRGRS
+504 GFQERG
-513 AGGSLGPRG
+513 LHN
-522 RSTGGSSGPRAP
+522 RAR
-534 AADGLHK
+534 ARLHK
-541 RAQASVNRA
+541 RVQARVNRG

-560 RLLHFATA
+560 RILRFATS
-568 RPGIVVAAGA
+568 RPGIVIAGGA
-578 GTLIVVLAL
+578 GVLIVCIAMI
-587 VPAGIVGVA
+587 PAGIVGVA
-596 FTPTVEGNLV
+596 FTPTVEGDLV
-606 TATLEMPEGTPR
+606 TASLEMPEGTPR
-618 ARTANVAQQ
+618 TRTASVAQE
-627 LEDAGRRAVDRL
+627 LEDAGRRAVDRV
-639 STGQPEGAEALVTGV
+639 SSGRSEGAGADAGAGAVAGAGAEPLLTGV

-662 ETLGAAIVAS
+662 TTLGAAVTGP

-677 SVPRAHIATVQFRL
+677 SGPRAHIATVEFRL
-691 LDAQLRTI
+691 LDAERRTI
-699 TASALE
+699 TASAVE
-705 QAWREEAGEVAGYR
+705 QAWRDEAGDIAGYR

-730 GLPVHVELAHPD
+730 GRPVHVELAHPD
-742 PRRLTAAADTVATIL
+742 PVRLTAVTDTVAGLL
-757 RGLAGVFDVRS
+757 RGWPGIFDVRS

-774 REIQLDL
+774 REIQLEL
-781 KPEARTLGLGLDD
+781 KPAARTLGLALDD

-817 VRVYAR
+817 VRVYTR

-829 DAIADLETY
+829 NAIADLETY
-838 RVRTPAGGTVH
+838 QVRTPTGGAVH

-879 AQAPATPAATR
+879 AQTSATQAATQ
-890 RLEAVLGEMSARD
+890 RLDAVLQEMSARD

-926 GFALALFAI
+926 GFALAMFAV
-935 YALLAI
+935 YALLAV
-941 PFRSYV
+941 PFRSYI

-974 AATSVFGFVGLS
+974 AATSIFGFVGLS

-999 ISERRRAGMPV
+999 ITERRRAGMPV

-1074 LATLQMGREGHG
+1074 LATLQLGREK
-1086 RQRVAQP
+1086 RAEP
-1093 GPA
+1093 

>member
-1 MRVAGGG
+1 MRAAGDRHEDGG
-8 DGDGAQ
+8 DGHGASPY
-14 RHGGPIAWMARNGV
+14 RGPIAWMARNGV
-28 AANLLMVGILAAGLL
+28 AANLLMAGILAAGLL

-76 ESIVRRVDE
+76 ESIVSRIEE
-85 RIRSIEGI
+85 RIRSIEGV
-93 RSVQSVAS
+93 RSVAS
-101 EGLGSVVA
+101 VASQGLASVVA
-109 ELGRAADADRA
+109 ELGRSADARRL

-128 DGIPTFPAGA
+128 DGIRGFPAGA

-148 RRSVMRIALYGD
+148 RRSVMRIAIYGD
-160 VQERTLKELAHRVED
+160 VPERTLKELAHRVED
-175 ELSSLPAVSHVR
+175 QLSSLPAVSHVR
-187 TSSVRDYE
+187 TGSVRDYE
-195 ISIEVPA
+195 VSIEVPA
-202 HRLNAL
+202 DRLSAL
-208 GLTLADVAAAV
+208 GLTLSDVAAAV
-219 GSGTLELSAGSIDTP
+219 RSGTVELSAGSIDTP
-234 DEQVRI
+234 GERVRI

-256 VLAGSD
+256 VLARND
-262 GTTVRLGDIAEVRDG
+262 GTTLRLRDIAEVRDG

-306 DIAEAVERQL
+306 DISEAVERQL
-316 RESVAPGLPPGVGV
+316 RESVAPGLPPGVGL

-344 GLMLKNGFLG
+344 GLMLKNGLLG
-354 LLLVLGVLTLFLD
+354 LLLVLGVLTLFLE

-412 DDAVVVG
+412 DDAVVVS

-430 GGLAAAI
+430 DGLAAAI

-449 GVLTTMA
+449 GVLTTVA
-456 AFLPLFFVPSSVG
+456 AFLPLFFLPSSVG

-475 PVIVISVLAFSLLES
+475 PVVVISVLLLSLLES
-490 LLVLPHHLSRLPAG
+490 LLVLPNHLSRLSGRASPGPG
-504 GSTGSRGRS
+504 GRPTGSF
-513 AGGSLGPRG
+513 
-522 RSTGGSSGPRAP
+522 
-534 AADGLHK
+534 HK
-541 RAQASVNRA
+541 RVQASVNRG

-560 RLLHFATA
+560 RVLRFATA
-568 RPGIVVAAGA
+568 RPGIVIATGA
-578 GTLIVVLAL
+578 GVLIVCIAMI
-587 VPAGIVGVA
+587 PAGIVGVA

-606 TATLEMPEGTPR
+606 TAALEMPEGTPQ
-618 ARTANVAQQ
+618 ARTANVAQE
-627 LEDAGRRAVDRL
+627 LEDAGRRAVARL
-639 STGQPEGAEALVTGV
+639 STGRPEGAEPLLTGV

-662 ETLGAAIVAS
+662 TTLGAAIVDS
-672 GGAPE
+672 GGDPE
-677 SVPRAHIATVQFRL
+677 SVPRAHVATVQFRL
-691 LDAQLRTI
+691 LDAQRRTI
-699 TASALE
+699 TASAFQ
-705 QAWREEAGEVAGYR
+705 QAWREEAGEIAGSR

-730 GLPVHVELAHPD
+730 GRPVHVELAHPD
-742 PRRLTAAADTVATIL
+742 PVRLTAVADTVAELL
-757 RGLAGVFDVRS
+757 REWPGIFDVRS
-768 DQDQGV
+768 NQDQGV
-774 REIQLDL
+774 REIQLEL
-781 KPEARTLGLGLDD
+781 KPGARTLGLTLDD
-794 LARQVRAAFFGE
+794 LAGQVRAAFFGE

-817 VRVYAR
+817 VRVHAR

-838 RVRTPAGGTVH
+838 RVRTPAGGALH
-849 LGQVAAARFGN
+849 LGQVATARFAS
-860 SPIVIRRQDGSRVA
+860 SPVVIRRQDGSRVA

-879 AQAPATPAATR
+879 AQAPATQAATQ
-890 RLEAVLGEMSARD
+890 RLEAVLREMSARE
-903 PGLEHS
+903 PGLDYS
-909 FAGERRE
+909 FGGERRE

-974 AATSVFGFVGLS
+974 AATSIFGFVGLS

-999 ISERRRAGMPV
+999 IAERRRAGMPI

-1074 LATLQMGREGHG
+1074 LATLQMGRGELAG
-1086 RQRVAQP
+1086 RAVAP
-1093 GPA
+1093 RSR

>member
-1 MRVAGGG
+1 MTA
-8 DGDGAQ
+8 A
-14 RHGGPIAWMARNGV
+14 GPIEWMARNGV

-64 VPYPGASPAEVD
+64 VQYPGASPAEVD
-76 ESIVRRVDE
+76 ESIVRRIEE
-85 RIRSIEGI
+85 RIRSIEGV
-93 RSVQSVAS
+93 RSVASVAS

-109 ELGRAADADRA
+109 ELARGADADR
-120 LEEIKAAV
+120 LLDEIKAAV

-148 RRSVMRIALYGD
+148 RRSVMRIALYGE
-160 VQERTLKELAHRVED
+160 VQERALKELAHRVED
-175 ELSSLPAVSHVR
+175 ELSSLPAVSDVR

-195 ISIEVPA
+195 ISIEVPTN
-202 HRLNAL
+202 RLNAL
-208 GLTLADVAAAV
+208 GLTLSDVAAAV
-219 GSGTLELSAGSIDTP
+219 RSGTLELSAGSIDTP
-234 DEQVRI
+234 GEQVRI

-245 SYNQHDFENII
+245 SYTQHDFENII

-306 DIAEAVERQL
+306 DISEAVERQL
-316 RESVAPGLPPGVGV
+316 RESVAPGLPPGVRV

-449 GVLTTMA
+449 GVLTTVV

-475 PVIVISVLAFSLLES
+475 PVVVISVLLFSLLES
-490 LLVLPHHLSRLPAG
+490 LLVLPNHLSGLPAG
-504 GSTGSRGRS
+504 GFQERGFHNRHN
-513 AGGSLGPRG
+513 
-522 RSTGGSSGPRAP
+522 RAR
-534 AADGLHK
+534 ARLHK
-541 RAQASVNRA
+541 RAQARVNRG

-560 RLLHFATA
+560 RILRFATS
-568 RPGIVVAAGA
+568 RPGIVIAGGA
-578 GTLIVVLAL
+578 GVLIVCIAMI
-587 VPAGIVGVA
+587 PAGIVGVA
-596 FTPTVEGNLV
+596 FTPTVEGDLV
-606 TATLEMPEGTPR
+606 TASLEMPEGTPR
-618 ARTANVAQQ
+618 TRTASVAQE
-627 LEDAGRRAVDRL
+627 LEDAGRRAVDRV
-639 STGQPEGAEALVTGV
+639 SSGRSEGAGADAGAGAVAGAGAEPLLTGV

-662 ETLGAAIVAS
+662 TTLGAAVTGP

-677 SVPRAHIATVQFRL
+677 SGPRAHIATVEFRL
-691 LDAQLRTI
+691 LDAERRTI
-699 TASALE
+699 TASAVE
-705 QAWREEAGEVAGYR
+705 QAWRDEAGDIAGYR

-730 GLPVHVELAHPD
+730 GRPVHVELAHPD
-742 PRRLTAAADTVATIL
+742 PVRLTAVTDTVAGLL
-757 RGLAGVFDVRS
+757 RGWPGIFDVRS

-774 REIQLDL
+774 REIQLEL
-781 KPEARTLGLGLDD
+781 KPAARTLGFALDD
-794 LARQVRAAFFGE
+794 LARQIRAAFFGE

-829 DAIADLETY
+829 NAIADLETY
-838 RVRTPAGGTVH
+838 QVRTPTGGAVH

-879 AQAPATPAATR
+879 AQTSATQAATQ
-890 RLEAVLGEMSARD
+890 RLDAVLQEMSARD

-926 GFALALFAI
+926 GFALAMFAV
-935 YALLAI
+935 YALLAV
-941 PFRSYV
+941 PFRSYI

-974 AATSVFGFVGLS
+974 AATSIFGFVGLS

-999 ISERRRAGMPV
+999 ITERRRAGMPV

-1074 LATLQMGREGHG
+1074 LATLQMGREK
-1086 RQRVAQP
+1086 RAEP
-1093 GPA
+1093 

>member
-1 MRVAGGG
+1 MAGRGG
-8 DGDGAQ
+8 DRRASGSG
-14 RHGGPIAWMARNGV
+14 RGGPIAYMARNGV
-28 AANLLMVGILAAGLL
+28 AANLLMIGILAAGLL

-53 PEHSLDRIQVS
+53 PEHSLDRIQVT

-76 ESIVRRVDE
+76 ESIVSRIEE
-85 RIRSIEGI
+85 RIGSIVGV
-93 RSVQSVAS
+93 RSVASVAS
-101 EGLGSVVA
+101 EGSGSVVA
-109 ELGRAADADRA
+109 ELGRGADAGRA
-120 LEEIKAAV
+120 LDEIKAAV
-128 DGIPTFPAGA
+128 DGIRTFPVGA
-138 ERPAVTEMTS
+138 ERPAVAEMTS
-148 RRSVMRIALYGD
+148 RRSIMRIALYGE
-160 VQERTLKELAHRVED
+160 VRERTLKELARRVED
-175 ELSSLPAVSHVR
+175 ELSALRAVSHVR

-195 ISIEVPA
+195 ISIEVPTA
-202 HRLNAL
+202 RLTAL
-208 GLTLADVAAAV
+208 GLTLPEVAAAV
-219 GSGTLELSAGSIDTP
+219 RSGTVELSAGSIDTR
-234 DEQVRI
+234 DERVRI

-245 SYNQHDFENII
+245 SYDQHDFENII
-256 VLAGSD
+256 VLARRD
-262 GTTVRLGDIAEVRDG
+262 GTAVRLGDIAEVRDG

-306 DIAEAVERQL
+306 DISEAVERQL
-316 RESVAPGLPPGVGV
+316 RESVAPGLPRGVRV

-354 LLLVLGVLTLFLD
+354 LLLVVGVLTLFLE
-367 LRLAFWVAAG
+367 LRLAFWVAVG
-377 IAVSFVGTLA
+377 IAVSFIGTLA
-387 VMAVLDVSIN
+387 VMAVLGVSIN

-419 ENIAAERDRGH
+419 ENIAAERERGH
-430 GGLAAAI
+430 GGPDAAI

-444 APVTF
+444 APVIF
-449 GVLTTMA
+449 GVLTTVA

-475 PVIVISVLAFSLLES
+475 PVIVISVLLFSLLES
-490 LLVLPHHLSRLPAG
+490 LLVLPNHLSG
-504 GSTGSRGRS
+504 MS
-513 AGGSLGPRG
+513 AR
-522 RSTGGSSGPRAP
+522 GSSGPGGPGATTRAKP
-534 AADGLHK
+534 TAGPVAVSLHK
-541 RAQASVNRA
+541 RAQARVNRG

-560 RLLHFATA
+560 RVLRFATA
-568 RPGIVVAAGA
+568 RPGIVLAAGA
-578 GTLIVVLAL
+578 GVLIVVLAL

-618 ARTANVAQQ
+618 ARTAAVAQE
-627 LEDAGRRAVDRL
+627 LEDAGRRAVDRMSAGL
-639 STGQPEGAEALVTGV
+639 PEGAEPLLTGV
-654 AVTLGGAP
+654 AITLGGTP
-662 ETLGAAIVAS
+662 TTLGSAAVTA

-677 SVPRAHIATVQFRL
+677 SGPRAHIATVQLRL
-691 LDAQLRTI
+691 VDARSRTI
-699 TASALE
+699 AASALQE
-705 QAWREEAGEVAGYR
+705 AWREESGEVGGYR
-719 SLSFS
+719 SLSFT

-730 GLPVHVELAHPD
+730 GRPVHVELAHPD
-742 PRRLTAAADTVATIL
+742 PVRLTAVADTVAALL
-757 RGLAGVFDVRS
+757 RGRPGMFDVRS
-768 DQDQGV
+768 DRDQGV

-781 KPEARTLGLGLDD
+781 KPEARTLGLTLDG

-838 RVRTPAGGTVH
+838 QVRTPAGGTVH
-849 LGQVAAARFGN
+849 LGRVAAARFAN
-860 SPIVIRRQDGSRVA
+860 SPVVIRRQDGSRVA

-879 AQAPATPAATR
+879 AQAGAAEAATQQ
-890 RLEAVLGEMSARD
+890 LAAVLREMSARD
-903 PGLEHS
+903 PDLEHS
-909 FAGERRE
+909 FGGERRE
-916 VAESM
+916 VSESM
-921 GALGR
+921 GALGA
-926 GFALALFAI
+926 GFALALLAI

-966 HLLLGFEI
+966 HLVLGFEI
-974 AATSVFGFVGLS
+974 AATSIFGFVGLS

-999 ISERRRAGMPV
+999 INERRRAGMPM
-1010 REAIIG
+1010 RDAIVE

-1059 GIIAAT
+1059 GIVAAT

-1074 LATLQMGREGHG
+1074 LAAVGGRGGGGGGHPHVTSG
-1086 RQRVAQP
+1086 F
-1093 GPA
+1093 G

>member
-1 MRVAGGG
+1 MMA
-8 DGDGAQ
+8 
-14 RHGGPIAWMARNGV
+14 GGPIAWMARNGV
-28 AANLLMVGILAAGLL
+28 AANLLMVGILAAGLF

-76 ESIVRRVDE
+76 ESIVRRIEE

-109 ELGRAADADRA
+109 ELAGSADADRA
-120 LEEIKAAV
+120 LEDIKAAV
-128 DGIPTFPAGA
+128 EGIRAFPAGA

-160 VQERTLKELAHRVED
+160 VPERTLKELAHRVED

-202 HRLNAL
+202 SRLNAL
-208 GLTLADVAAAV
+208 GLTLPDVAAAV
-219 GSGTLELSAGSIDTP
+219 RSGTLELSAGSIDTP
-234 DEQVRI
+234 GEQVRI

-245 SYNQHDFENII
+245 SYNQHDFEDII
-256 VLAGSD
+256 VLARGD

-300 ADERVL
+300 ANERVL

-330 DVWSNDADPLAARL
+330 DVWSNDAEPLAARL

-419 ENIAAERDRGH
+419 ENIAAERERGH

-444 APVTF
+444 APVVF

-456 AFLPLFFVPSSVG
+456 AFVPLFFVPSSVG

-490 LLVLPHHLSRLPAG
+490 LLVLPHHLSGLPAG
-504 GSTGSRGRS
+504 GASGPRGRS
-513 AGGSLGPRG
+513 AGDSP
-522 RSTGGSSGPRAP
+522 GPRARST
-534 AADGLHK
+534 DGFHK
-541 RAQASVNRA
+541 RAQARVNRA

-560 RLLHFATA
+560 RLLRFATA
-568 RPGIVVAAGA
+568 RPGIVLAMGA

-618 ARTANVAQQ
+618 ARTANVSQQ
-627 LEDAGRRAVDRL
+627 LEDAGRRATDRL
-639 STGQPEGAEALVTGV
+639 STGGPEGAESLVTGV
-654 AVTLGGAP
+654 AVTMGGAP
-662 ETLGAAIVAS
+662 ATLGAAIVDS
-672 GGAPE
+672 GGDPE
-677 SVPRAHIATVQFRL
+677 SVPRANIATVQFRL
-691 LDAQLRTI
+691 LDAQRRTVA
-699 TASALE
+699 ASAFE
-705 QAWREEAGEVAGYR
+705 QAWREEAASIAGHR

-730 GLPVHVELAHPD
+730 GRPVHVELVHPE
-742 PRRLTAAADTVATIL
+742 PSRLTAVADTVAGLL
-757 RGLAGVFDVRS
+757 RGWPGVFDVRS

-774 REIQLDL
+774 QEIQLDL
-781 KPEARTLGLGLDD
+781 KPEARTLGLRLDD
-794 LARQVRAAFFGE
+794 LAGQVRAAFFGE

-829 DAIADLETY
+829 NAVADLETY
-838 RVRTPAGGTVH
+838 QARTPAGGAVH
-849 LGQVAAARFGN
+849 LAQVAAARLGN
-860 SPIVIRRQDGSRVA
+860 SPVVIRRQDGSRVA

-879 AQAPATPAATR
+879 AQASATPAAIQ
-890 RLEAVLGEMSARD
+890 RLDAVLEEMSARD

-909 FAGERRE
+909 FAGERQE

-921 GALGR
+921 GALGI

-974 AATSVFGFVGLS
+974 AATSIFGFVGLS

-999 ISERRRAGMPV
+999 IGERRRAGMPV

-1074 LATLQMGREGHG
+1074 LATLQMGRKE
-1086 RQRVAQP
+1086 RVA
-1093 GPA
+1093 PA

>member
-1 MRVAGGG
+1 MRSVTAAGGG
-8 DGDGAQ
+8 DGGSH
-14 RHGGPIAWMARNGV
+14 HGGPIAWMAGNRV

-76 ESIVRRVDE
+76 ESIVGRIEE
-85 RIRSIEGI
+85 RIRSIEGV
-93 RSVQSVAS
+93 RSVASVAS

-109 ELGRAADADRA
+109 EIARGADAARA
-120 LEEIKAAV
+120 LDEIKAAA
-128 DGIPTFPAGA
+128 DGIRTFPADA

-148 RRSVMRIALYGD
+148 RRSIMRIALYGD
-160 VQERTLKELAHRVED
+160 VPERTLKELAHRLED

-187 TSSVRDYE
+187 TSGVRAYE

-202 HRLNAL
+202 NRLDAL
-208 GLTLADVAAAV
+208 GLTLPEVAAAV
-219 GSGTLELSAGSIDTP
+219 RSGTLELSAGSIDTR

-256 VLAGSD
+256 VLARGD
-262 GTTVRLGDIAEVRDG
+262 GTTVRLRDIAEVRDG

-306 DIAEAVERQL
+306 DISEAVQRQL
-316 RESVAPGLPPGVGV
+316 RESVVPGLPPGVRV
-330 DVWSNDADPLAARL
+330 DIWSNDAEPLAARL
-344 GLMLKNGFLG
+344 GLMLRNGFLG
-354 LLLVLGVLTLFLD
+354 LLLVLGVLTLFLE
-367 LRLAFWVAAG
+367 LRLAFWVGAG

-387 VMAVLDVSIN
+387 VMAVLGVSIN

-419 ENIAAERDRGH
+419 ENIAAERGRGH
-430 GGLAAAI
+430 VGPAAAI

-449 GVLTTMA
+449 GVLTTVA
-456 AFLPLFFVPSSVG
+456 AFLPLFFLPSSVG

-475 PVIVISVLAFSLLES
+475 PVIVISVLLFSLLES
-490 LLVLPHHLSRLPAG
+490 LLVLPNHLSGLPAG
-504 GSTGSRGRS
+504 GSYAPGGRS
-513 AGGSLGPRG
+513 ADSF
-522 RSTGGSSGPRAP
+522 
-534 AADGLHK
+534 HK
-541 RAQASVNRA
+541 RAQVRLNRG

-560 RLLHFATA
+560 RILRFATA
-568 RPGIVVAAGA
+568 RPGIVIAGGA
-578 GTLIVVLAL
+578 GVLIVCIAMI
-587 VPAGIVGVA
+587 PAGIVGVA

-606 TATLEMPEGTPR
+606 TANLEMPEGTPR
-618 ARTANVAQQ
+618 ARTASVARE
-627 LEDAGRRAVDRL
+627 LEDAGRRAAGRL
-639 STGQPEGAEALVTGV
+639 SAGPSGETGPLLTGV
-654 AVTLGGAP
+654 AVTLGGSP
-662 ETLGAAIVAS
+662 TTLGAAITGP

-677 SVPRAHIATVQFRL
+677 SGPRAHIATVQFRL
-691 LDAQLRTI
+691 PDAQRRTI
-699 TASALE
+699 AASALE
-705 QAWREEAGEVAGYR
+705 QAWREEAGEIAGYR

-730 GLPVHVELAHPD
+730 GRPVHVELAHPD
-742 PRRLTAAADTVATIL
+742 PIRLTAAADTVAGLL
-757 RGLAGVFDVRS
+757 RGWPGVFDVRS

-774 REIQLDL
+774 REIRLEL
-781 KPEARTLGLGLDD
+781 KPAARTLGLSLDD

-817 VRVYAR
+817 VRVHAR

-829 DAIADLETY
+829 NAIADLETF
-838 RVRTPAGGTVH
+838 RVRTPAGGAVS
-849 LGQVAAARFGN
+849 LGRVAAARFGN
-860 SPIVIRRQDGSRVA
+860 SPIVIRRRDGSRVA

-879 AQAPATPAATR
+879 TQGLTTQAAIQ
-890 RLEAVLGEMSARD
+890 RLDAVLREMSARD
-903 PGLEHS
+903 PGLEHW

-921 GALGR
+921 GALR
-926 GFALALFAI
+926 AGFALALLAI

-974 AATSVFGFVGLS
+974 AATSIFGFVGLS

-999 ISERRRAGMPV
+999 ITERRRAGMPV
-1010 REAIIG
+1010 REAVIG

-1074 LATLQMGREGHG
+1074 LATLQMGREQSP
-1086 RQRVAQP
+1086 RERVP
-1093 GPA
+1093 LP

>member
-1 MRVAGGG
+1 MRAAGGADGG
-8 DGDGAQ
+8 DGGS
-14 RHGGPIAWMARNGV
+14 RYGGPIAWMARNGV
-28 AANLLMVGILAAGLL
+28 AANLLMAGILAAGLL
-43 SLGSLDQEVL
+43 SLASLDQEVL

-76 ESIVRRVDE
+76 EAIVSRIEE
-85 RIRSIEGI
+85 RIRSIVGV

-101 EGLGSVVA
+101 AGLGSVVA
-109 ELGRAADADRA
+109 ELARGADADRL
-120 LEEIKAAV
+120 LEEVKAAV
-128 DGIPTFPAGA
+128 DGIRAFPAGA

-160 VQERTLKELAHRVED
+160 VPERTLKELAHRVED

-187 TSSVRDYE
+187 TTSVRAYE

-202 HRLNAL
+202 RRLNAL
-208 GLTLADVAAAV
+208 ELTLPDVADAV
-219 GSGTLELSAGSIDTP
+219 RSGTLDLSAGSIDTP
-234 DEQVRI
+234 DERVRI

-245 SYNQHDFENII
+245 SYSQHEFENII
-256 VLAGSD
+256 VLAGND

-316 RESVAPGLPPGVGV
+316 RASVAPGLPPGVGV

-344 GLMLKNGFLG
+344 GLMLKNGLLG
-354 LLLVLGVLTLFLD
+354 LLLVLSVLTLFLE
-367 LRLAFWVAAG
+367 LRLAFWVATG

-407 VGIVV
+407 IGIVV

-430 GGLAAAI
+430 AGLAAAI
-437 RGARRVR
+437 RGTRRVR

-449 GVLTTMA
+449 GVLTTVA

-475 PVIVISVLAFSLLES
+475 PVVVISVLLFSLLES
-490 LLVLPHHLSRLPAG
+490 LLVLPNHLSRLSP
-504 GSTGSRGRS
+504 GSSRGPGGRLA
-513 AGGSLGPRG
+513 AGLR
-522 RSTGGSSGPRAP
+522 
-534 AADGLHK
+534 K
-541 RAQASVNRA
+541 RAQARANRE

-560 RLLHFATA
+560 RSLRFATA
-568 RPGIVVAAGA
+568 RPGIVMAVAAGI
-578 GTLIVVLAL
+578 LIVCVAMI
-587 VPAGIVGVA
+587 PAGIVGVA

-606 TATLEMPEGTPR
+606 TADLEMPEGTPR
-618 ARTANVAQQ
+618 ARTASVAQA
-627 LEDAGRRAVDRL
+627 LEDAGRRAAGRL
-639 STGQPEGAEALVTGV
+639 STGPSAGAEPLVTGV
-654 AVTLGGAP
+654 AITVGGTPTSLGS
-662 ETLGAAIVAS
+662 AIVAS
-672 GGAPE
+672 GGTPE
-677 SVPRAHIATVQFRL
+677 SGPRAHVATVQFRL

-699 TASALE
+699 AASAFQ
-705 QAWREEAGEVAGYR
+705 QAWREEARKIAGYR
-719 SLSFS
+719 NLSFS

-730 GLPVHVELAHPD
+730 GQSVHVELAHPD
-742 PRRLTAAADTVATIL
+742 PVRLTAIADTLAELL
-757 RGLAGVFDVRS
+757 REWPGIFDVRS

-774 REIQLDL
+774 REIQLEL
-781 KPEARTLGLGLDD
+781 KPEARTLGLTLED
-794 LARQVRAAFFGE
+794 LARQIRAAFFGE

-817 VRVYAR
+817 IRVYAR

-829 DAIADLETY
+829 NAIADLETY
-838 RVRTPAGGTVH
+838 QVRTPAGAAVS
-849 LGQVAAARFGN
+849 LGRVAAARFGN
-860 SPIVIRRQDGSRVA
+860 SPTVIRRQDGSRVA

-879 AQAPATPAATR
+879 AQTRASEAATR
-890 RLEAVLGEMSARD
+890 RLDGVLQDMSARD
-903 PGLEHS
+903 TGLEHS

-916 VAESM
+916 VAESI

-966 HLLLGFEI
+966 HLLLGLEI
-974 AATSVFGFVGLS
+974 AATSIFGFVGLS

-999 ISERRRAGMPV
+999 ITERRRAGMPV

-1016 GAKARFRPI
+1016 GAKARFRPVL
-1025 FLTSL
+1025 LTSL

-1065 GVLMVIVPA
+1065 AVLMMIVPA
-1074 LATLQMGREGHG
+1074 LAALQMGREGRAVVG
-1086 RQRVAQP
+1086 RGR
-1093 GPA
+1093 GC

>member
-1 MRVAGGG
+1 MTAAGGG
-8 DGDGAQ
+8 EGAS
-14 RHGGPIAWMARNGV
+14 RHGGGPIAWMAGNGV
-28 AANLLMVGILAAGLL
+28 AANLLMVGILATGLL

-64 VPYPGASPAEVD
+64 VPYPGASPVEVD
-76 ESIVRRVDE
+76 EAIVGRIEE
-85 RIRSIEGI
+85 RIGSIEGV
-93 RSVQSVAS
+93 RSVVSVAS
-101 EGLGSVVA
+101 QGLGSVVA
-109 ELGRAADADRA
+109 ELARGADAGRA

-128 DGIPTFPAGA
+128 DGIEAFPAGA
-138 ERPAVTEMTS
+138 ERPSVAEMTS
-148 RRSVMRIALYGD
+148 RRSVMRISLYGD
-160 VQERTLKELAHRVED
+160 VGERTLKELAHRVED
-175 ELSSLPAVSHVR
+175 ELSSLPALSDVR

-202 HRLNAL
+202 RRLNAL
-208 GLTLADVAAAV
+208 GLTLPDVAAAV
-219 GSGTLELSAGSIDTP
+219 RSGTLELSAGSIDTP
-234 DEQVRI
+234 DERVRI

-256 VLAGSD
+256 VLARSD

-288 GQPAAFIEVYRT
+288 GQPAAFVEVYRT

-306 DIAEAVERQL
+306 EISEAVERRL
-316 RESVAPGLPPGVGV
+316 RESVAPALPPGVRA
-330 DVWSNDADPLAARL
+330 DVWSNDAEPLEARL

-354 LLLVLGVLTLFLD
+354 LLLVLGVLTLFLEI
-367 LRLAFWVAAG
+367 RLAFWVAAG

-387 VMAVLDVSIN
+387 VMAVLEVSIN

-419 ENIAAERDRGH
+419 ENIAAERERGR
-430 GGLAAAI
+430 GGLEAAI

-456 AFLPLFFVPSSVG
+456 AFLPLFFLPSSVG

-475 PVIVISVLAFSLLES
+475 PVIVISVLALSLLES
-490 LLVLPHHLSRLPAG
+490 LLVLPNHLSRL
-504 GSTGSRGRS
+504 S
-513 AGGSLGPRG
+513 APSP
-522 RSTGGSSGPRAP
+522 SGPGAP
-534 AADGLHK
+534 AAEGFHK
-541 RAQASVNRA
+541 RAQARVNRR

-560 RLLHFATA
+560 RLLRLATA
-568 RPGIVVAAGA
+568 RPGIVIAAGA
-578 GTLIVVLAL
+578 GVLIVTVAM

-606 TATLEMPEGTPR
+606 TANLEMPEGTPR
-618 ARTANVAQQ
+618 ARTASVAQE
-627 LEDAGRRAVDRL
+627 LEDAGRRAADRL
-639 STGQPEGAEALVTGV
+639 PTGLSDGAEGLVTGV
-654 AVTLGGAP
+654 AITLGGAP
-662 ETLGAAIVAS
+662 TTLGAAVVAA
-672 GGAPE
+672 GGDPE
-677 SVPRAHIATVQFRL
+677 SAPRAHIATVQFRL
-691 LDAQLRTI
+691 LDAQRRTI
-699 TASALE
+699 TASAFG
-705 QAWREEAGEVAGYR
+705 QAWREEASEIAGYQ

-730 GLPVHVELAHPD
+730 GRPVHVELAHPD
-742 PRRLTAAADTVATIL
+742 PARLTQVADTVAELL
-757 RGLAGVFDVRS
+757 RASPGVFDVRS

-774 REIQLDL
+774 REVQLDL
-781 KPEARTLGLGLDD
+781 KPGARTLGLTLDD

-823 LPEHER
+823 LPEPER
-829 DAIADLETY
+829 NAIADLETY
-838 RVRTPAGGTVH
+838 QVRTPAGGAVH
-849 LGQVAAARFGN
+849 LGQVARAQLGH
-860 SPIVIRRQDGSRVA
+860 SPVVIRRRDGSRVA

-879 AQAPATPAATR
+879 AQASATQGAIE
-890 RLEAVLGEMSARD
+890 RLDAVLREMSARD
-903 PGLEHS
+903 LGLEHS

-916 VAESM
+916 IAESM

-974 AATSVFGFVGLS
+974 AATSIFGFVGLS

-991 DSIVMIDF
+991 DSLVMIDF
-999 ISERRRAGMPV
+999 MTERRRAGMPL

-1016 GAKARFRPI
+1016 GAKARFRPV

-1059 GIIAAT
+1059 GIIVAT

-1074 LATLQMGREGHG
+1074 LATLQMVREE
-1086 RQRVAQP
+1086 
-1093 GPA
+1093 PAG

>member
-1 MRVAGGG
+1 MTAAGQGDGGG
-8 DGDGAQ
+8 GADGTGGAD
-14 RHGGPIAWMARNGV
+14 RHMGADPHGGPIAWMARNGV

-43 SLGSLDQEVL
+43 SLGTLDQEVL
-53 PEHSLDRIQVS
+53 PEHSLHRIQVS
-64 VPYPGASPAEVD
+64 VAYPGASPVEVD
-76 ESIVRRVDE
+76 ESIVSRIEE
-85 RIRSIEGI
+85 RIRSIEGV
-93 RSVQSVAS
+93 RSVASVAS

-109 ELGRAADADRA
+109 ELAGSADAGRALD
-120 LEEIKAAV
+120 EIKAVV
-128 DGIPTFPAGA
+128 DGIRTFPAGA
-138 ERPAVTEMTS
+138 ERPAVAEMTS
-148 RRSVMRIALYGD
+148 RRPIMRIALYGD
-160 VQERTLKELAHRVED
+160 VQERTLKELAQSVED
-175 ELSSLPAVSHVR
+175 ELSALPAVSQVR

-195 ISIEVPA
+195 ISIEVPTA
-202 HRLNAL
+202 RLNAL
-208 GLTLADVAAAV
+208 DLTLPDVAAAV
-219 GSGTLELSAGSIDTP
+219 RSGTVELSAGSIDTP
-234 DEQVRI
+234 DERVRI

-245 SYNQHDFENII
+245 SYSQHDFENII
-256 VLAGSD
+256 VLARDD

-300 ADERVL
+300 ADQRVL
-306 DIAEAVERQL
+306 DISEAVERQL
-316 RESVAPGLPPGVGV
+316 RESVAPGLPRGVRV
-330 DVWSNDADPLAARL
+330 DIWSNDADPLAARL

-354 LLLVLGVLTLFLD
+354 LLLVVGVLTLFLE

-377 IAVSFVGTLA
+377 IAVSFIGTLA
-387 VMAVLDVSIN
+387 VMAALGVSIN

-419 ENIAAERDRGH
+419 ENIAAERERGH

-437 RGARRVR
+437 RGTRRVR
-444 APVTF
+444 GPVIF
-449 GVLTTMA
+449 GVLTTVA

-469 AMAEAI
+469 AMAEAV
-475 PVIVISVLAFSLLES
+475 PVIVISVLLFSLVES
-490 LLVLPHHLSRLPAG
+490 LLVLPNHLSRL
-504 GSTGSRGRS
+504 S
-513 AGGSLGPRG
+513 AGGASGAG
-522 RSTGGSSGPRAP
+522 RPGGAGGAGGAGGP
-534 AADGLHK
+534 AADGFHR

-560 RLLHFATA
+560 RLLRFATA
-568 RPGIVVAAGA
+568 RPGIVLATGA
-578 GTLIVVLAL
+578 GMLIVTIAM

-596 FTPTVEGNLV
+596 FTPTVEGDLV

-618 ARTANVAQQ
+618 ARTSAMAQE
-627 LEDAGRRAVDRL
+627 LEDAGRLAVDRL
-639 STGQPEGAEALVTGV
+639 STGPSGGADPLLTGV
-654 AVTLGGAP
+654 AVTLGGEPA
-662 ETLGAAIVAS
+662 TLGSAIVNA

-677 SVPRAHIATVQFRL
+677 SGPRAHVATVQLRL
-691 LDAQLRTI
+691 LDAQRRTI
-699 TASALE
+699 TASALL
-705 QAWREEAGEVAGYR
+705 QAWREESAEIAGYR

-730 GLPVHVELAHPD
+730 GRPVHVELAHPD
-742 PRRLTAAADTVATIL
+742 PVRLTAAADTVTALL
-757 RGLAGVFDVRS
+757 RGWRDVFDVRS
-768 DQDQGV
+768 DREQGV

-781 KPEARTLGLGLDD
+781 KPEARTLGLTLDD

-823 LPEHER
+823 LPERER

-849 LGQVAAARFGN
+849 LGRVAAARFGN
-860 SPIVIRRQDGSRVA
+860 SPVVIRRQDGSRVA

-879 AQAPATPAATR
+879 AQAGTAQAAIQQ
-890 RLEAVLGEMSARD
+890 LDAALQEMSARD
-903 PGLEHS
+903 PGLAHA
-909 FAGERRE
+909 FAGERQE
-916 VAESM
+916 VSESM
-921 GALGR
+921 GALGA
-926 GFALALFAI
+926 GFALALLVI

-974 AATSVFGFVGLS
+974 AATSIFGFVGLS

-999 ISERRRAGMPV
+999 ITERRRAGMPV
-1010 REAIIG
+1010 RDAIIG

-1074 LATLQMGREGHG
+1074 LATLQELRHDDF
-1086 RQRVAQP
+1086 R
-1093 GPA
+1093 

>member
-1 MRVAGGG
+1 MTA
-8 DGDGAQ
+8 A
-14 RHGGPIAWMARNGV
+14 GPIEWMARNGV

-64 VPYPGASPAEVD
+64 VQYPGASPAEVD
-76 ESIVRRVDE
+76 ESIVRRIEE
-85 RIRSIEGI
+85 RIRSIEGV
-93 RSVQSVAS
+93 RSVASVAS

-109 ELGRAADADRA
+109 ELARGADADR
-120 LEEIKAAV
+120 LLDEIKAAV

-148 RRSVMRIALYGD
+148 RRSVMRIALYGE
-160 VQERTLKELAHRVED
+160 VQEWALKELAHRVED
-175 ELSSLPAVSHVR
+175 ELSSLPAVSDVR

-195 ISIEVPA
+195 ISIEVPTS
-202 HRLNAL
+202 RLNAL
-208 GLTLADVAAAV
+208 GLTLSDVAVAV
-219 GSGTLELSAGSIDTP
+219 RSGTLELSAGSIDTP
-234 DEQVRI
+234 GEQVRI

-245 SYNQHDFENII
+245 SYTQHDFENII

-306 DIAEAVERQL
+306 DISEAVERQL
-316 RESVAPGLPPGVGV
+316 RESVAPGLPPGVRV

-449 GVLTTMA
+449 GVLTTVV

-475 PVIVISVLAFSLLES
+475 PVVVISVLLFSLLES
-490 LLVLPHHLSRLPAG
+490 LLVLPNHLSGLPDG
-504 GSTGSRGRS
+504 GFQERG
-513 AGGSLGPRG
+513 LHN
-522 RSTGGSSGPRAP
+522 RAR
-534 AADGLHK
+534 ARLHK
-541 RAQASVNRA
+541 RVQARVNRG

-560 RLLHFATA
+560 RILRFATS
-568 RPGIVVAAGA
+568 RPGIVIAGGA
-578 GTLIVVLAL
+578 GVLIVCIAMI
-587 VPAGIVGVA
+587 PAGIVGVA
-596 FTPTVEGNLV
+596 FTPTVEGDLV
-606 TATLEMPEGTPR
+606 TASLEMPEGTPR
-618 ARTANVAQQ
+618 TRTASVAQE
-627 LEDAGRRAVDRL
+627 LEDAGRRAVDRV
-639 STGQPEGAEALVTGV
+639 SSGRSEGAGADAGAGAVAGAGAEPLLTGV

-662 ETLGAAIVAS
+662 TTLGAAVTGP

-677 SVPRAHIATVQFRL
+677 SGPRAHIATVEFRL
-691 LDAQLRTI
+691 LDAERRTI
-699 TASALE
+699 TASAVE
-705 QAWREEAGEVAGYR
+705 QAWRDEAGDIAGYR

-730 GLPVHVELAHPD
+730 GRPVHVELAHPD
-742 PRRLTAAADTVATIL
+742 PVRLTAVTDTVAGLL
-757 RGLAGVFDVRS
+757 RGWPGIFDVRS

-774 REIQLDL
+774 REIQLEL
-781 KPEARTLGLGLDD
+781 KPAARTLGFALDD
-794 LARQVRAAFFGE
+794 LARQIRAAFFGE

-829 DAIADLETY
+829 NAIADLETY
-838 RVRTPAGGTVH
+838 QVRTPTGGAVH

-879 AQAPATPAATR
+879 AQTSATQAATQ
-890 RLEAVLGEMSARD
+890 RLDAVLQEMSARD

-926 GFALALFAI
+926 GFALAMFAV
-935 YALLAI
+935 YALLAV
-941 PFRSYV
+941 PFRSYI

-974 AATSVFGFVGLS
+974 AATSIFGFVGLS

-999 ISERRRAGMPV
+999 ITERRRAGMPV

-1074 LATLQMGREGHG
+1074 LATLQLGREK
-1086 RQRVAQP
+1086 
-1093 GPA
+1093 PAEP

>member
-1 MRVAGGG
+1 MTATGGGRGGSG
-8 DGDGAQ
+8 DGDSTN
-14 RHGGPIAWMARNGV
+14 RRGGPIAWMARNGV
-28 AANLLMVGILAAGLL
+28 AANLLMIGILAAGLL

-64 VPYPGASPAEVD
+64 VPYPGAAPAEVD
-76 ESIVRRVDE
+76 ESIVRRIEE
-85 RIRSIEGI
+85 RIRSIQGI
-93 RSVQSVAS
+93 RSVASVAS

-109 ELGRAADADRA
+109 ELARGANADRA

-202 HRLNAL
+202 RRLNAL
-208 GLTLADVAAAV
+208 GLTLPDVATAIR
-219 GSGTLELSAGSIDTP
+219 SGTLELSAGSIDTP
-234 DEQVRI
+234 GEQVRI

-245 SYNQHDFENII
+245 SYNQHDFENIV
-256 VLAGSD
+256 VLARSD

-306 DIAEAVERQL
+306 DISEAVERQL
-316 RESVAPGLPPGVGV
+316 SESVAPGLPPGVRV
-330 DVWSNDADPLAARL
+330 DVWNNDADPLAARL
-344 GLMLKNGFLG
+344 GLMLKNGLLG
-354 LLLVLGVLTLFLD
+354 LLLVVGVLTLFLD

-377 IAVSFVGTLA
+377 IAVSFIGTLA

-397 LTSLFAFILA
+397 LISLFAFILA

-430 GGLAAAI
+430 AGLAAAI

-449 GVLTTMA
+449 GVLTTVV

-475 PVIVISVLAFSLLES
+475 PVVVISVLLFSLLES
-490 LLVLPHHLSRLPAG
+490 LLVLPNHLSRLSAG
-504 GSTGSRGRS
+504 NSRGPGGRRS
-513 AGGSLGPRG
+513 ADGFHKRG
-522 RSTGGSSGPRAP
+522 F
-534 AADGLHK
+534 HK
-541 RAQASVNRA
+541 RAQARVNRG

-560 RLLHFATA
+560 RILHFATA
-568 RPGIVVAAGA
+568 RPGIVIAGGA
-578 GTLIVVLAL
+578 GVLVVCIAMI
-587 VPAGIVGVA
+587 PAGIVGVA

-606 TATLEMPEGTPR
+606 TASLEMPEGTPR
-618 ARTANVAQQ
+618 ARTASVAQE

-639 STGQPEGAEALVTGV
+639 STGLSEGAGAGAGAEPVLTGV

-662 ETLGAAIVAS
+662 ETLGAAITGP

-677 SVPRAHIATVQFRL
+677 SGPRAHIATVQFRL
-691 LDAQLRTI
+691 LDAERRTI
-699 TASALE
+699 TASAVE
-705 QAWREEAGEVAGYR
+705 RAWRAEAGDIAGYR

-730 GLPVHVELAHPD
+730 GRPVHVELAHPD
-742 PRRLTAAADTVATIL
+742 PVRLYAVADTVAGLL
-757 RGLAGVFDVRS
+757 RGWPGVFDVRS

-781 KPEARTLGLGLDD
+781 KPEAGTLGLTLDD

-817 VRVYAR
+817 VRVHVR

-829 DAIADLETY
+829 NAIADLESY
-838 RVRTPAGGTVH
+838 QVRTSAGRAVH

-860 SPIVIRRQDGSRVA
+860 SPIVIRRQDGSRIA

-879 AQAPATPAATR
+879 AQTSVTQAATQ
-890 RLEAVLGEMSARD
+890 RLDAVLREMSARD
-903 PGLEHS
+903 AGLEHS
-909 FAGERRE
+909 FEGERRE

-926 GFALALFAI
+926 GFALAMFAV

-974 AATSVFGFVGLS
+974 AATSIFGFVGLS

-999 ISERRRAGMPV
+999 ITERRRAGMPV

-1016 GAKARFRPI
+1016 GARARFRPI

-1059 GIIAAT
+1059 GIVAAT

-1074 LATLQMGREGHG
+1074 LATLQMGREERSG
-1086 RQRVAQP
+1086 RRER
-1093 GPA
+1093 GR

>member
-1 MRVAGGG
+1 MSAAGGG
-8 DGDGAQ
+8 HRDAASHGDGAGLK
-14 RHGGPIAWMARNGV
+14 GGPIAWVARNGV

-43 SLGSLDQEVL
+43 SLGRLDQEVL
-53 PEHSLDRIQVS
+53 PEHSLDRIQVT

-76 ESIVRRVDE
+76 ESIVSGIEE
-85 RIRSIEGI
+85 RIRSIAGV

-109 ELGRAADADRA
+109 ELGRSADAGRS

-128 DGIPTFPAGA
+128 NGIRAFPAGA

-160 VQERTLKELAHRVED
+160 VTERTLKELAHRVED

-195 ISIEVPA
+195 VSIEVPA
-202 HRLNAL
+202 GRLDAL
-208 GLTLADVAAAV
+208 GLTLSDVAAAV
-219 GSGTLELSAGSIDTP
+219 RGGTVELSAGSIDTP
-234 DEQVRI
+234 AERVRI

-256 VLAGSD
+256 VLARND
-262 GTTVRLGDIAEVRDG
+262 GTTVRLRDIAEVRDG
-277 FAEGGLVSRYN
+277 FAERGLVSRYN

-306 DIAEAVERQL
+306 DISEAVERQL
-316 RESVAPGLPPGVGV
+316 RESVAPGLPPGVQV
-330 DVWSNDADPLAARL
+330 DVWSNDADPLGARL
-344 GLMLKNGFLG
+344 GLLLKNGFLG
-354 LLLVLGVLTLFLD
+354 LLLVVGVLTLFLEV
-367 LRLAFWVAAG
+367 RLAFWVATG
-377 IAVSFVGTLA
+377 IAVSFAGTLA
-387 VMAVLDVSIN
+387 VMAVLEVSIN

-412 DDAVVVG
+412 DDAVVVS

-437 RGARRVR
+437 RGTRRVK

-449 GVLTTMA
+449 GVLTTVA

-475 PVIVISVLAFSLLES
+475 PVVVISVLLLSLVES
-490 LLVLPHHLSRLPAG
+490 LLVLPNHLSRLSRRISPGAG
-504 GSTGSRGRS
+504 ERS
-513 AGGSLGPRG
+513 G
-522 RSTGGSSGPRAP
+522 GGSSGPGARLVA
-534 AADGLHK
+534 GLHK
-541 RAQASVNRA
+541 PVRAGVNRG

-560 RLLHFATA
+560 RLLHIATA
-568 RPGIVVAAGA
+568 RPGIVISAGA
-578 GTLIVVLAL
+578 GILIVTIAL
-587 VPAGIVGVA
+587 IPAGIVGVA

-606 TATLEMPEGTPR
+606 TASLEMPEGTPQ
-618 ARTANVAQQ
+618 ARTASVAQE
-627 LEDAGRRAVDRL
+627 LEDAGRRAAGRL
-639 STGQPEGAEALVTGV
+639 SAGLSERAEPLLTGV
-654 AVTLGGAP
+654 AITVGGTPTTLGS
-662 ETLGAAIVAS
+662 AIVAS
-672 GGAPE
+672 DGVPE
-677 SVPRAHIATVQFRL
+677 SGPRAHIATVQFRL
-691 LDAQLRTI
+691 LDAQRRTI
-699 TASALE
+699 TASAFQ
-705 QAWREEAGEVAGYR
+705 QAWREEAGEIAGYR
-719 SLSFS
+719 SLSFN

-730 GLPVHVELAHPD
+730 GRPVLVELAHPD
-742 PRRLTAAADTVATIL
+742 PVRLTAAADTVAGLL
-757 RGLAGVFDVRS
+757 REWPGIFDVRS

-774 REIQLDL
+774 REIQIEL
-781 KPEARTLGLGLDD
+781 KPGARTLGLTLDD

-823 LPEHER
+823 LPQHER

-838 RVRTPAGGTVH
+838 RVHTPAGGTVH
-849 LGQVAAARFGN
+849 LGRVATARFGPSLN
-860 SPIVIRRQDGSRVA
+860 VIRRKDGSRTA

-879 AQAPATPAATR
+879 AQAPATQAATQ
-890 RLEAVLGEMSARD
+890 RLEAVLREMSARE
-903 PGLEHS
+903 PGLDHS
-909 FAGERRE
+909 FGGERRE

-941 PFRSYV
+941 PFRSYL

-966 HLLLGFEI
+966 HLLLGLEI
-974 AATSVFGFVGLS
+974 AATSIFGFVNLS

-999 ISERRRAGMPV
+999 IAERRRAGMPI

-1016 GAKARFRPI
+1016 GAKARFRPV

-1065 GVLMVIVPA
+1065 GVLMAIVPA
-1074 LATLQMGREGHG
+1074 LATLQMGRGELAG
-1086 RQRVAQP
+1086 RAVAP
-1093 GPA
+1093 RSR

>member
-1 MRVAGGG
+1 MRAAPGESSE
-8 DGDGAQ
+8 APRQ
-14 RHGGPIAWMARNGV
+14 RGPIAWMARNGV
-28 AANLLMVGILAAGLL
+28 AANLLMVGILAAGLF

-76 ESIVRRVDE
+76 ESIVRRIEE
-85 RIRSIEGI
+85 RIQSIEGI

-109 ELGRAADADRA
+109 ELARGADADRA

-128 DGIPTFPAGA
+128 DGIRTFPAGA

-160 VQERTLKELAHRVED
+160 VQERTLKELAHRVEG

-202 HRLNAL
+202 SRLNAL
-208 GLTLADVAAAV
+208 GLTLPDVAAAV
-219 GSGTLELSAGSIDTP
+219 RSGTLELSAGSIDTP
-234 DEQVRI
+234 GEQVRI

-256 VLAGSD
+256 VLARGD

-277 FAEGGLVSRYN
+277 LAEGGLVSRYN

-306 DIAEAVERQL
+306 DIAEAVEREL

-354 LLLVLGVLTLFLD
+354 LLLVLGVLTLFLE

-387 VMAVLDVSIN
+387 VMAVFDVSIN

-419 ENIAAERDRGH
+419 ENIAAERDRGR
-430 GGLAAAI
+430 GGVAAAI

-449 GVLTTMA
+449 GVLTTVA
-456 AFLPLFFVPSSVG
+456 AFVPLFFVPSSVG

-475 PVIVISVLAFSLLES
+475 PVIVISVLAFSLVES
-490 LLVLPHHLSRLPAG
+490 LLVLPHHLSGL
-504 GSTGSRGRS
+504 S
-513 AGGSLGPRG
+513 AGGSSRRRSRSGRRSSSRRG
-522 RSTGGSSGPRAP
+522 H
-534 AADGLHK
+534 AADGFHK
-541 RAQASVNRA
+541 RAQTRVNRA
-550 LERFVNGPLD
+550 LKGF
-560 RLLHFATA
+560 
-568 RPGIVVAAGA
+568 AAGA
-578 GTLIVVLAL
+578 AVLIVTIAM

-618 ARTANVAQQ
+618 ARTASVAQE
-627 LEDAGRRAVDRL
+627 LEDAGRRAVDRV
-639 STGQPEGAEALVTGV
+639 STGRSEDAEPLLTGV
-654 AVTLGGAP
+654 AITLGDAP
-662 ETLGAAIVAS
+662 ATLGAAIVDS
-672 GGAPE
+672 GGDPE
-677 SVPRAHIATVQFRL
+677 SVPRAHVANVQFRL
-691 LDAQLRTI
+691 LDAQRRTI
-699 TASALE
+699 TASAF
-705 QAWREEAGEVAGYR
+705 QQVWREESRQIAGYR

-730 GLPVHVELAHPD
+730 GRPVHVELVHPD
-742 PRRLTAAADTVATIL
+742 PSRLTAVADTVAGLL
-757 RGLAGVFDVRS
+757 RGWPGVFDVRS

-781 KPEARTLGLGLDD
+781 KPEAGTLGLRLDD

-817 VRVYAR
+817 IRVYAR
-823 LPEHER
+823 LPERER
-829 DAIADLETY
+829 NAIADLETY
-838 RVRTPAGGTVH
+838 QVRTPSGGAVH
-849 LGQVAAARFGN
+849 LGQVAVARFAN

-874 TVTAD
+874 TVTAE
-879 AQAPATPAATR
+879 AQASAVSAATQ
-890 RLEAVLGEMSARD
+890 RLDTVLREMSARD
-903 PGLEHS
+903 PGLGHS
-909 FAGERRE
+909 FGGERRE

-974 AATSVFGFVGLS
+974 AATSIFGFVGLS

-999 ISERRRAGMPV
+999 ITERRRAGLPV
-1010 REAIIG
+1010 REAIID

-1074 LATLQMGREGHG
+1074 LATLQMGRAE
-1086 RQRVAQP
+1086 RVAP
-1093 GPA
+1093 V

>member
-1 MRVAGGG
+1 MRA
-8 DGDGAQ
+8 A
-14 RHGGPIAWMARNGV
+14 GGPIAWMARNRV
-28 AANLLMVGILAAGLL
+28 AANLLMVGILAAGLF

-76 ESIVRRVDE
+76 ESIVRRIEE

-109 ELGRAADADRA
+109 ELARAADADRA

-175 ELSSLPAVSHVR
+175 ELSSLAAVSHVR

-195 ISIEVPA
+195 ISIEVPTS
-202 HRLNAL
+202 RLNAL

-219 GSGTLELSAGSIDTP
+219 RSGTLELSAGSIDTP
-234 DEQVRI
+234 GEQVRI

-256 VLAGSD
+256 VLATGD

-277 FAEGGLVSRYN
+277 FADGGLVSRYN

-330 DVWSNDADPLAARL
+330 DIWSNDADPLAARL

-419 ENIAAERDRGH
+419 ENIAAERERGH
-430 GGLAAAI
+430 GGPAAAI

-504 GSTGSRGRS
+504 GSS
-513 AGGSLGPRG
+513 APRG
-522 RSTGGSSGPRAP
+522 P
-534 AADGLHK
+534 ATARLHT

-560 RLLHFATA
+560 RLLRVATA
-568 RPGIVVAAGA
+568 RPGTVVAAGA

-705 QAWREEAGEVAGYR
+705 QAWREEAAQVTRHR

-757 RGLAGVFDVRS
+757 RGLPGVFDVRS

-823 LPEHER
+823 LAEHER

-838 RVRTPAGGTVH
+838 RVRTPAGGAVH

-879 AQAPATPAATR
+879 AQGPATPAAIQ
-890 RLEAVLGEMSARD
+890 RLDTVLEEMSARD

-909 FAGERRE
+909 FAGERQE

-921 GALGR
+921 GALGI
-926 GFALALFAI
+926 GFALSLFAI

-974 AATSVFGFVGLS
+974 AATSIFGFVGLS

-991 DSIVMIDF
+991 DSIVMLDF
-999 ISERRRAGMPV
+999 ISERQRAGMPV
-1010 REAIIG
+1010 RDAIIG

-1074 LATLQMGREGHG
+1074 LATLQMGREGH
-1086 RQRVAQP
+1086 
-1093 GPA
+1093 

>member
-1 MRVAGGG
+1 MTA
-8 DGDGAQ
+8 A
-14 RHGGPIAWMARNGV
+14 GPIEWMARNGV

-64 VPYPGASPAEVD
+64 VQYPGASPAEVD
-76 ESIVRRVDE
+76 ESIVRRIEE
-85 RIRSIEGI
+85 RIRSIEGV
-93 RSVQSVAS
+93 RSVASVAS

-109 ELGRAADADRA
+109 ELARGADADR
-120 LEEIKAAV
+120 LLDEIKAAV

-148 RRSVMRIALYGD
+148 RRSVMRIALYGE
-160 VQERTLKELAHRVED
+160 VQEWALKELAHRVED
-175 ELSSLPAVSHVR
+175 ELSSLPAVSDVR

-195 ISIEVPA
+195 ISIEVPTS
-202 HRLNAL
+202 RLNAL
-208 GLTLADVAAAV
+208 GLTLSDVAVAV
-219 GSGTLELSAGSIDTP
+219 RSGTLELSAGSIDTP
-234 DEQVRI
+234 GEQVRI

-245 SYNQHDFENII
+245 SYTQHDFENII

-306 DIAEAVERQL
+306 DISEAVERQL
-316 RESVAPGLPPGVGV
+316 RESVAPGLPPGVRV

-449 GVLTTMA
+449 GVLTTVV

-475 PVIVISVLAFSLLES
+475 PVVVISVLLFSLLES
-490 LLVLPHHLSRLPAG
+490 LLVLPNHLSGLPDG
-504 GSTGSRGRS
+504 GFQERG
-513 AGGSLGPRG
+513 LHN
-522 RSTGGSSGPRAP
+522 RAR
-534 AADGLHK
+534 ARLHK
-541 RAQASVNRA
+541 RVQARVNRG

-560 RLLHFATA
+560 RILRFATS
-568 RPGIVVAAGA
+568 RPGIVIAGGA
-578 GTLIVVLAL
+578 GVLIVCIAMI
-587 VPAGIVGVA
+587 PAGIVGVA
-596 FTPTVEGNLV
+596 FTPTVEGDLV
-606 TATLEMPEGTPR
+606 TASLEMPEGTPR
-618 ARTANVAQQ
+618 TRTASVAQE
-627 LEDAGRRAVDRL
+627 LEDAGRRAVDRV
-639 STGQPEGAEALVTGV
+639 SSGRSEGAGADAGAGAVAGAGAEPLLTGV

-662 ETLGAAIVAS
+662 TTLGAAVTGP

-677 SVPRAHIATVQFRL
+677 SGPRAHIATVEFRL
-691 LDAQLRTI
+691 LDAERRTI
-699 TASALE
+699 TASAVE
-705 QAWREEAGEVAGYR
+705 QAWRDEAGDIAGYR

-730 GLPVHVELAHPD
+730 GRPVHVELAHPD
-742 PRRLTAAADTVATIL
+742 PVRLTAVTDTVAGLL
-757 RGLAGVFDVRS
+757 RGWPGIFDVRS

-774 REIQLDL
+774 REIQLEL
-781 KPEARTLGLGLDD
+781 KPAARTLGLALDD

-817 VRVYAR
+817 VRVYTR

-829 DAIADLETY
+829 NAIADLETY
-838 RVRTPAGGTVH
+838 QVRTPTGGAVH

-879 AQAPATPAATR
+879 AQTSATQAATQ
-890 RLEAVLGEMSARD
+890 RLDAVLQEMSARD

-926 GFALALFAI
+926 GFALAMFAV
-935 YALLAI
+935 YALLAV
-941 PFRSYV
+941 PFRSYI

-974 AATSVFGFVGLS
+974 AATSIFGFVGLS

-999 ISERRRAGMPV
+999 ITERRRAGMPV

-1074 LATLQMGREGHG
+1074 LATLQMGREK
-1086 RQRVAQP
+1086 RAEP
-1093 GPA
+1093 